1 MKRSRMYSLICFFV
15 LTFVFVMGNDKLS
28 YAKELSEHSL
38 NLVKNGDFNL
48 KEDSQ
53 NKWTGKSAT
62 NWNTP
67 WIPKSV
73 KDKYHIT
80 VTDDGVLRMDSDAEM
95 RAVVGQDITVESN
108 QKYIFSARIKTEAL
122 KSNIGARVRILSYDS
137 NNKQKSNLWYSKNLV
152 GDNDWTTITGE
163 FVSGEDI
170 VKIRLELFYETGT
183 GTAYFDDVSLLKSEN
198 TTSIENEGIKEIEF
212 DNSVTLNINKQ
223 WLLPGNYQYE
233 VKDNS
238 IASVEDGFIVPKK
251 IGTTELMVS
260 APGKKDKVVSL
271 VVEESNN
278 IFDSLL
284 QKWDTM
290 ISGNRYFDSQSNY
303 MNKIF
308 ESNEKDVESYLAK
321 LQNNDKKI
329 WDDLADYTKSANL
342 TKTYRRLEQIAK
354 SVTNPKSK
362 YYNDK
367 EVINIVKR
375 SMKLMEDNYYNEN
388 TESKGNWW
396 DYEIGVPRAINNILT
411 IMNHYFS
418 KEEIVKLLLPIS
430 KMVPDPSKIMVS
442 QNRGKKAVGGNLS
455 DLGKVK
461 VIEGIL
467 LEDNEKLEVAINTVS
482 NVLELVSEGEGFHY
496 DGSYVD
502 HTNIAYTGAY
512 GNVLIDGF
520 SQLLPVIQA
529 SPYKIEQ
536 NKLKILY
543 NWIYEGFL
551 PLIYRGELMD
561 MTRGRSLSRK
571 IQNDHYAAVEVL
583 RGIMRIAEASEQ
595 SEKNKLQGIVKD
607 IVKSDNYYDTFLSLK
622 SFYDVYLFETLL
634 SNNMVGEIERNTYL
648 KLYNDMN
655 KVAYYNKERGFAFGI
670 SMHSDKIQN
679 YEFMNK
685 ENAKGWYTS
694 DGVSYLYNDDLSH
707 FSDDYWATV
716 DPYKLPGI
724 TENNKAREKGLGMT
738 TMKNSFVGSTSLNQK
753 FGTVAMDFS
762 NLDNTMSAKKA
773 WFILGDRVVFLG
785 SGVKDAS
792 GTNGYTVI
800 ENRKIKRSSRNRSMD
815 KEDYKVIVDGKEKTV
830 DSTEI
835 EIQANNIFLKSSN
848 KEMNIGYKF
857 LKTTS
862 LNVKKETRSGTW
874 KDINES
880 QSNESVENTFLT
892 IVQPHDMVRNSYAYV
907 LYPNRNDKEF
917 ESEVNKEDI
926 TVIENSENNQVVYDK
941 SNNIYGVVKYD
952 DSELKLEDNL
962 VLKEKGIYTI
972 QKELN
977 KIKVAFLDPTNSNAH
992 LNELKVN
999 PYVLKQVIEPSAEDR
1014 VRYLIYE
1021 SKVERNENKDL
1032 KNDDKMYIGKD
1043 HKLETNSKESTKK
1056 DTQIEEHNAIISQ
1069 ESKKIEN
1076 DRENQLKKNN
1086 ELEEQTTS
1094 SENGVEM
1101 VNTLSE
1107 RDVNKNLPNTG
1118 TRKIESAVIL
1128 PFIFVIITIF
1138 YQKNVYKTKDVM

>member
-1 MKRSRMYSLICFFV
+1 MKKSKLYILIYC
-15 LTFVFVMGNDKLS
+15 FVMIFILAIVNYKQVFSENIGNQFV
-28 YAKELSEHSL
+28 
-38 NLVKNGDFNL
+38 NLVKNGTF
-48 KEDSQ
+48 KF
-53 NKWTGKSAT
+53 
-62 NWNTP
+62 
-67 WIPKSV
+67 
-73 KDKYHIT
+73 T
-80 VTDDGVLRMDSDAEM
+80 VTNDEFL
-95 RAVVGQDITVESN
+95 I
-108 QKYIFSARIKTEAL
+108 
-122 KSNIGARVRILSYDS
+122 
-137 NNKQKSNLWYSKNLV
+137 KQKEKMNSKYTETKSFQLDKSITLNSNKRWLLNSDY
-152 GDNDWTTITGE
+152 TY
-163 FVSGEDI
+163 
-170 VKIRLELFYETGT
+170 KIRDER
-183 GTAYFDDVSLLKSEN
+183 
-198 TTSIENEGIKEIEF
+198 
-212 DNSVTLNINKQ
+212 
-223 WLLPGNYQYE
+223 
-233 VKDNS
+233 
-238 IASVEDGFIVPKK
+238 IASLEDGFVVPRN
-251 IGTTELMVS
+251 IGKTELVVS
-260 APGKKDKVVSL
+260 SPGRKDKIVTL
-271 VVEESNN
+271 VVEEDNQT
-278 IFDSLL
+278 FLQLL
-284 QKWDTM
+284 QKWNS
-290 ISGNRYFDSQSNY
+290 IILGLEYFNTDNSR

-308 ESNEKDVESYLAK
+308 EQNEIEITTYLEKIQKD
-321 LQNNDKKI
+321 DKKI
-329 WDDLADYTKSANL
+329 WDDLADYSKSANL

-367 EVINIVKR
+367 EVISTVKR

-396 DYEIGVPRAINNILT
+396 DYEIGAPRAINNILT
-411 IMNHYFS
+411 IMNQYFS

-442 QNRGKKAVGGNLS
+442 QNRGKKAFGGNLS

-482 NVLELVSEGEGFHY
+482 NVLEVVSEGEGFHY

-520 SQLLPVIQA
+520 SQLLPIIQT

-543 NWIYEGFL
+543 NWIHEGFL

-571 IQNDHYAAVEVL
+571 SQSAHIAAVEVL
-583 RGIMRIAEASEQ
+583 RGILRIAEVSEP
-595 SEKNKLQGIVKD
+595 SEKNKLQEIVKN
-607 IVKSDNYYDTFLSLK
+607 IIQSDNYYDTFLSLK

-655 KVAYYNKERGFAFGI
+655 KVAYYNKEHGFAFGI

-738 TMKNSFVGSTSLNQK
+738 TMKNSFVGSTSLNKK

-762 NLDNTMSAKKA
+762 NLDNTMSAKKS

-800 ENRKIKRSSRNRSMD
+800 ENRKIKRNSKNCSME

-830 DSTEI
+830 DSNEM
-835 EIQANNIFLKSSN
+835 ELQANNIFLKSSN

-857 LKTTS
+857 LNTTS
-862 LNVKKETRSGTW
+862 LNLKKETRSGTW

-880 QSNESVENTFLT
+880 QSNKSVENTFLK

-907 LYPNRNDKEF
+907 LYPNRDEKEF
-917 ESEVNKEDI
+917 AEEVSREEI
-926 TVIENSENNQVVYDK
+926 TVIENSETNQVIYDK
-941 SNNIYGVVKYD
+941 LNNTYGVVKYD

-962 VLKEKGIYTI
+962 ILKEKGIYTI

-977 KIKVAFLDPTNSNAH
+977 KLKIAFFNPTNIDAQ
-992 LNELKVN
+992 LNELKVSQ
-999 PYVLKQVIEPSAEDR
+999 YALKQVIEPSVEDR
-1014 VRYLIYE
+1014 VRYLTYE
-1021 SKVERNENKDL
+1021 L
-1032 KNDDKMYIGKD
+1032 KIV
-1043 HKLETNSKESTKK
+1043 
-1056 DTQIEEHNAIISQ
+1056 
-1069 ESKKIEN
+1069 
-1076 DRENQLKKNN
+1076 KN
-1086 ELEEQTTS
+1086 
-1094 SENGVEM
+1094 
-1101 VNTLSE
+1101 
-1107 RDVNKNLPNTG
+1107 
-1118 TRKIESAVIL
+1118 
-1128 PFIFVIITIF
+1128 
-1138 YQKNVYKTKDVM
+1138 

>member
-1 MKRSRMYSLICFFV
+1 MKKSKLYILIYC
-15 LTFVFVMGNDKLS
+15 FVMIFILAIVNYKQVFSENIGNQFV
-28 YAKELSEHSL
+28 
-38 NLVKNGDFNL
+38 NLVKNGTF
-48 KEDSQ
+48 KF
-53 NKWTGKSAT
+53 
-62 NWNTP
+62 
-67 WIPKSV
+67 
-73 KDKYHIT
+73 T
-80 VTDDGVLRMDSDAEM
+80 VTNDEFL
-95 RAVVGQDITVESN
+95 I
-108 QKYIFSARIKTEAL
+108 
-122 KSNIGARVRILSYDS
+122 
-137 NNKQKSNLWYSKNLV
+137 KQKEKMNSKYTETKSFQLDKSITLNSNKRWLLNSDY
-152 GDNDWTTITGE
+152 TY
-163 FVSGEDI
+163 
-170 VKIRLELFYETGT
+170 KIRDER
-183 GTAYFDDVSLLKSEN
+183 
-198 TTSIENEGIKEIEF
+198 
-212 DNSVTLNINKQ
+212 
-223 WLLPGNYQYE
+223 
-233 VKDNS
+233 
-238 IASVEDGFIVPKK
+238 IASLEDGFVVPRN
-251 IGTTELMVS
+251 IGKTELVVS
-260 APGKKDKVVSL
+260 SPGRKDKIVTL
-271 VVEESNN
+271 VVEEDNQT
-278 IFDSLL
+278 FLQLL
-284 QKWDTM
+284 QKWNS
-290 ISGNRYFDSQSNY
+290 IILGLEYFNTDNSR

-308 ESNEKDVESYLAK
+308 EQNEIEITTYLEKIQKD
-321 LQNNDKKI
+321 DKKI
-329 WDDLADYTKSANL
+329 WDDLADYSKSANL

-367 EVINIVKR
+367 EVISTVKR

-520 SQLLPVIQA
+520 SQLLPIIQT

-543 NWIYEGFL
+543 NWIHEGFL

-571 IQNDHYAAVEVL
+571 SQSAHIAAVEVL
-583 RGIMRIAEASEQ
+583 RGILRIAEVSEP
-595 SEKNKLQGIVKD
+595 SEKNKLQEIVKN
-607 IVKSDNYYDTFLSLK
+607 IIQSDNYYDTFLSLK

-815 KEDYKVIVDGKEKTV
+815 QEDYKVIVDGKEKIV

-857 LKTTS
+857 LNITS
-862 LNVKKETRSGTW
+862 LNLKKETRIGTW

-880 QSNESVENTFLT
+880 QSNKSVENTFLK

-907 LYPNRNDKEF
+907 LYPNRDEKEF
-917 ESEVNKEDI
+917 AEEVSREEI
-926 TVIENSENNQVVYDK
+926 TVIENSETNQVIYDK
-941 SNNIYGVVKYD
+941 LNNTYGVVKYD

-962 VLKEKGIYTI
+962 ILKEKGIYTI

-977 KIKVAFLDPTNSNAH
+977 KLKIAFFNPTNIDAQ
-992 LNELKVN
+992 LNELKVSQ
-999 PYVLKQVIEPSAEDR
+999 YALKQVIEPSVEDR
-1014 VRYLIYE
+1014 VRYLTYE
-1021 SKVERNENKDL
+1021 L
-1032 KNDDKMYIGKD
+1032 KIV
-1043 HKLETNSKESTKK
+1043 
-1056 DTQIEEHNAIISQ
+1056 
-1069 ESKKIEN
+1069 
-1076 DRENQLKKNN
+1076 KN
-1086 ELEEQTTS
+1086 
-1094 SENGVEM
+1094 
-1101 VNTLSE
+1101 
-1107 RDVNKNLPNTG
+1107 
-1118 TRKIESAVIL
+1118 
-1128 PFIFVIITIF
+1128 
-1138 YQKNVYKTKDVM
+1138 

>member
-1 MKRSRMYSLICFFV
+1 MKKSKVYFLVYCFVMIFLLAIVNYKQVFAESISKQSINLVRNSTFNKEKNDKNNWEGNPLTNWKGSLISKSISHLFPNIRTLVEYDEKNNAESVDIKGIQFEESIT
-15 LTFVFVMGNDKLS
+15 LNSKKRWL
-28 YAKELSEHSL
+28 LNSEY
-38 NLVKNGDFNL
+38 
-48 KEDSQ
+48 
-53 NKWTGKSAT
+53 T
-62 NWNTP
+62 
-67 WIPKSV
+67 
-73 KDKYHIT
+73 Y
-80 VTDDGVLRMDSDAEM
+80 
-95 RAVVGQDITVESN
+95 
-108 QKYIFSARIKTEAL
+108 
-122 KSNIGARVRILSYDS
+122 
-137 NNKQKSNLWYSKNLV
+137 
-152 GDNDWTTITGE
+152 
-163 FVSGEDI
+163 
-170 VKIRLELFYETGT
+170 KIR
-183 GTAYFDDVSLLKSEN
+183 DKV
-198 TTSIENEGIKEIEF
+198 
-212 DNSVTLNINKQ
+212 
-223 WLLPGNYQYE
+223 
-233 VKDNS
+233 
-238 IASVEDGFIVPKK
+238 IASVEDGFITPRRM
-251 IGTTELMVS
+251 GRTELIVS
-260 APGKKDKVVSL
+260 SPGRKDKIVTL
-271 VVEESNN
+271 VVEKDNQT
-278 IFDSLL
+278 FLQLL
-284 QKWDTM
+284 KKWNS
-290 ISGNRYFDSQSNY
+290 IILGLEYFNTDNSR

-308 ESNEKDVESYLAK
+308 EQNEIEITTYLEKIQKD
-321 LQNNDKKI
+321 DKKI
-329 WDDLADYTKSANL
+329 WDDLADYSKSANL

-367 EVINIVKR
+367 EAISTVKR

-396 DYEIGVPRAINNILT
+396 DYEIGAPRAINNILT
-411 IMNHYFS
+411 IMNQYFS
-418 KEEIVKLLLPIS
+418 KEEIVKLLRPIS
-430 KMVPDPSKIMVS
+430 KMVPNPSKIMVS

-482 NVLELVSEGEGFHY
+482 NVLEVVSEGEGFHY

-543 NWIYEGFL
+543 NWIHEGFL

-571 IQNDHYAAVEVL
+571 SQSDHTAAVEVL
-583 RGIMRIAEASEQ
+583 RGILRIAEVSEP
-595 SEKNKLQGIVKD
+595 SEKNKLQEIVKN
-607 IVKSDNYYDTFLSLK
+607 IIQSDNYYDTFLSLK

-634 SNNMVGEIERNTYL
+634 SNNMLGEIERNTYL

-707 FSDDYWATV
+707 FSDNYWATV
-716 DPYKLPGI
+716 DTYKLPGI
-724 TENNKAREKGLGMT
+724 TENNKVREKGIGMT

-762 NLDNTMSAKKA
+762 NLDNTMSAKKS
-773 WFILGDRVVFLG
+773 WFILGDRLVFLG
-785 SGVKDAS
+785 SGVKDVS

-800 ENRKIKRSSRNRSMD
+800 ENRKIKRSSKNCSME

-857 LKTTS
+857 LNTTS
-862 LNVKKETRSGTW
+862 LNLKKETRSGTW

-907 LYPNRNDKEF
+907 LYPNRDEKEF
-917 ESEVNKEDI
+917 AEEVSREEI
-926 TVIENSENNQVVYDK
+926 TVIENSETNQVIYDK
-941 SNNIYGVVKYD
+941 LNNTYGVVKYD

-962 VLKEKGIYTI
+962 ILKEKGIYTI

-977 KIKVAFLDPTNSNAH
+977 KLKIAFFNPTNIDAQ
-992 LNELKVN
+992 LNELKVSQ
-999 PYVLKQVIEPSAEDR
+999 YALKQVIEPSVEDR
-1014 VRYLIYE
+1014 VRYLTYE
-1021 SKVERNENKDL
+1021 L
-1032 KNDDKMYIGKD
+1032 KIV
-1043 HKLETNSKESTKK
+1043 
-1056 DTQIEEHNAIISQ
+1056 
-1069 ESKKIEN
+1069 
-1076 DRENQLKKNN
+1076 KN
-1086 ELEEQTTS
+1086 
-1094 SENGVEM
+1094 
-1101 VNTLSE
+1101 
-1107 RDVNKNLPNTG
+1107 
-1118 TRKIESAVIL
+1118 
-1128 PFIFVIITIF
+1128 
-1138 YQKNVYKTKDVM
+1138 

>member
-1 MKRSRMYSLICFFV
+1 MKKSKVYFLVYCFVMIFLLAIVNYKQVFAESISKQSINLVRNSTFNKEKNDKNNWEGNPLTNWKGSLISKSISHLFPNIRTLVEYDEKNNAESVDIKGIQFEESIT
-15 LTFVFVMGNDKLS
+15 LNSKKRWL
-28 YAKELSEHSL
+28 LNSEY
-38 NLVKNGDFNL
+38 
-48 KEDSQ
+48 
-53 NKWTGKSAT
+53 T
-62 NWNTP
+62 
-67 WIPKSV
+67 
-73 KDKYHIT
+73 Y
-80 VTDDGVLRMDSDAEM
+80 
-95 RAVVGQDITVESN
+95 
-108 QKYIFSARIKTEAL
+108 
-122 KSNIGARVRILSYDS
+122 
-137 NNKQKSNLWYSKNLV
+137 
-152 GDNDWTTITGE
+152 
-163 FVSGEDI
+163 
-170 VKIRLELFYETGT
+170 KIR
-183 GTAYFDDVSLLKSEN
+183 DKV
-198 TTSIENEGIKEIEF
+198 
-212 DNSVTLNINKQ
+212 
-223 WLLPGNYQYE
+223 
-233 VKDNS
+233 
-238 IASVEDGFIVPKK
+238 IASVEDGFITPRRM
-251 IGTTELMVS
+251 GRTELIVS
-260 APGKKDKVVSL
+260 SPGRKDKIVTL
-271 VVEESNN
+271 VVEKDNQT
-278 IFDSLL
+278 FLQLL
-284 QKWDTM
+284 KKWNS
-290 ISGNRYFDSQSNY
+290 IILGLEYFNTDNSR

-308 ESNEKDVESYLAK
+308 EQNEIEITTYLEKIQKD
-321 LQNNDKKI
+321 DKKI
-329 WDDLADYTKSANL
+329 WDDLADYSKSANL

-367 EVINIVKR
+367 EAISTVKR

-396 DYEIGVPRAINNILT
+396 DYEIGAPRAINNILT
-411 IMNHYFS
+411 IMNQYFS
-418 KEEIVKLLLPIS
+418 KEEIVKLLRPIS
-430 KMVPDPSKIMVS
+430 KMVPNPSKIMVS

-482 NVLELVSEGEGFHY
+482 NVLEVVSEGEGFHY

-543 NWIYEGFL
+543 NWIHEGFL

-571 IQNDHYAAVEVL
+571 SQSDHTAAVEVL
-583 RGIMRIAEASEQ
+583 RGILRIAEVSEP
-595 SEKNKLQGIVKD
+595 SEKNKLQEIVKN
-607 IVKSDNYYDTFLSLK
+607 IIQSDNYYDTFLSLK

-634 SNNMVGEIERNTYL
+634 SNNMLGEIERNTYL

-707 FSDDYWATV
+707 FSDNYWATV
-716 DPYKLPGI
+716 DTYKLPGI
-724 TENNKAREKGLGMT
+724 TENNKVREKGIGMT

-762 NLDNTMSAKKA
+762 NLDNTMSAKKS
-773 WFILGDRVVFLG
+773 WFILGDRLVFLG
-785 SGVKDAS
+785 SGVKDVS

-800 ENRKIKRSSRNRSMD
+800 ENRKIKRSSKNCSME

-830 DSTEI
+830 DSNEM
-835 EIQANNIFLKSSN
+835 ELQVNNIFLKSSN

-857 LKTTS
+857 LNTTS
-862 LNVKKETRSGTW
+862 LNLKKETRSGTW

-907 LYPNRNDKEF
+907 LYPNRDEKEF
-917 ESEVNKEDI
+917 AEEVSREEI
-926 TVIENSENNQVVYDK
+926 TVIENSETNQVIYDK
-941 SNNIYGVVKYD
+941 LNNTYGVVKYD

-962 VLKEKGIYTI
+962 ILKEKGIYTI

-977 KIKVAFLDPTNSNAH
+977 KLKIAFFNPTNIDAQ
-992 LNELKVN
+992 LNELKVSQ
-999 PYVLKQVIEPSAEDR
+999 YALKQVIEPSVEDR
-1014 VRYLIYE
+1014 VRYLTYE
-1021 SKVERNENKDL
+1021 L
-1032 KNDDKMYIGKD
+1032 KIV
-1043 HKLETNSKESTKK
+1043 
-1056 DTQIEEHNAIISQ
+1056 
-1069 ESKKIEN
+1069 
-1076 DRENQLKKNN
+1076 KN
-1086 ELEEQTTS
+1086 
-1094 SENGVEM
+1094 
-1101 VNTLSE
+1101 
-1107 RDVNKNLPNTG
+1107 
-1118 TRKIESAVIL
+1118 
-1128 PFIFVIITIF
+1128 
-1138 YQKNVYKTKDVM
+1138 

>member
-1 MKRSRMYSLICFFV
+1 MKKSKLYILIYC
-15 LTFVFVMGNDKLS
+15 FVMIFILAIVNYKQVFSENIGNQFV
-28 YAKELSEHSL
+28 
-38 NLVKNGDFNL
+38 NLVKNSTF
-48 KEDSQ
+48 KF
-53 NKWTGKSAT
+53 
-62 NWNTP
+62 
-67 WIPKSV
+67 
-73 KDKYHIT
+73 T
-80 VTDDGVLRMDSDAEM
+80 VTNDEFL
-95 RAVVGQDITVESN
+95 I
-108 QKYIFSARIKTEAL
+108 
-122 KSNIGARVRILSYDS
+122 
-137 NNKQKSNLWYSKNLV
+137 KQKEKMNSKYTETKSFQLDKSITLNSNKRWLLNSDY
-152 GDNDWTTITGE
+152 TY
-163 FVSGEDI
+163 
-170 VKIRLELFYETGT
+170 KIRDER
-183 GTAYFDDVSLLKSEN
+183 
-198 TTSIENEGIKEIEF
+198 
-212 DNSVTLNINKQ
+212 
-223 WLLPGNYQYE
+223 
-233 VKDNS
+233 
-238 IASVEDGFIVPKK
+238 IASLEDGFVVPRN
-251 IGTTELMVS
+251 IGKTEL
-260 APGKKDKVVSL
+260 VVSSPGRKNKIVTL
-271 VVEESNN
+271 VVEEDNQT
-278 IFDSLL
+278 FLQLL
-284 QKWDTM
+284 QKWNS
-290 ISGNRYFDSQSNY
+290 IILGLEYFNTDNSR

-308 ESNEKDVESYLAK
+308 EQNEIEITTYLEKIQKD
-321 LQNNDKKI
+321 DKKI
-329 WDDLADYTKSANL
+329 WDDLADYSKSANL

-367 EVINIVKR
+367 EVISTVKR

-396 DYEIGVPRAINNILT
+396 DYEIGAPRAINNILT
-411 IMNHYFS
+411 IMNQYFS

-442 QNRGKKAVGGNLS
+442 QNRGKKAFGGNLS

-482 NVLELVSEGEGFHY
+482 NVLEVVSEGEGFHY

-520 SQLLPVIQA
+520 SQLLPIIQT

-543 NWIYEGFL
+543 NWIHEGFL

-571 IQNDHYAAVEVL
+571 SQSAHIAAVEVL
-583 RGIMRIAEASEQ
+583 RGILRIAEVCEP
-595 SEKNKLQGIVKD
+595 SEKNKLQEIVKN
-607 IVKSDNYYDTFLSLK
+607 IIQSDNYYDTFLSLK

-655 KVAYYNKERGFAFGI
+655 KVAYYNKEHGFAFGI

-738 TMKNSFVGSTSLNQK
+738 TMKNSFVGSTSLNKK

-762 NLDNTMSAKKA
+762 NLDNTMSAKKS

-800 ENRKIKRSSRNRSMD
+800 ENRKIKRNSKNCSME

-830 DSTEI
+830 DSNEM
-835 EIQANNIFLKSSN
+835 ELQANNIFLKSSN

-857 LKTTS
+857 LNTTS
-862 LNVKKETRSGTW
+862 LNLKKETRSGTW

-880 QSNESVENTFLT
+880 QSNKSVENTFLK

-907 LYPNRNDKEF
+907 LYPNRDEKEF
-917 ESEVNKEDI
+917 AEEVSREEI
-926 TVIENSENNQVVYDK
+926 TVIENSETNQVIYDK
-941 SNNIYGVVKYD
+941 LNNTYGVVKYD

-962 VLKEKGIYTI
+962 ILKEKGIYTI

-977 KIKVAFLDPTNSNAH
+977 KLKIAFFNPTNIDAQ
-992 LNELKVN
+992 LNELKVSQ
-999 PYVLKQVIEPSAEDR
+999 YALKQVIEPSVEDR
-1014 VRYLIYE
+1014 VRYLTYE
-1021 SKVERNENKDL
+1021 L
-1032 KNDDKMYIGKD
+1032 KIV
-1043 HKLETNSKESTKK
+1043 
-1056 DTQIEEHNAIISQ
+1056 
-1069 ESKKIEN
+1069 
-1076 DRENQLKKNN
+1076 KN
-1086 ELEEQTTS
+1086 
-1094 SENGVEM
+1094 
-1101 VNTLSE
+1101 
-1107 RDVNKNLPNTG
+1107 
-1118 TRKIESAVIL
+1118 
-1128 PFIFVIITIF
+1128 
-1138 YQKNVYKTKDVM
+1138 

>member
-1 MKRSRMYSLICFFV
+1 MKKSKLYILIYC
-15 LTFVFVMGNDKLS
+15 FVMIFILAIVNYKQVFSENIGNQFV
-28 YAKELSEHSL
+28 
-38 NLVKNGDFNL
+38 NLVKNGTF
-48 KEDSQ
+48 KF
-53 NKWTGKSAT
+53 
-62 NWNTP
+62 
-67 WIPKSV
+67 
-73 KDKYHIT
+73 T
-80 VTDDGVLRMDSDAEM
+80 VTNDEFL
-95 RAVVGQDITVESN
+95 I
-108 QKYIFSARIKTEAL
+108 
-122 KSNIGARVRILSYDS
+122 
-137 NNKQKSNLWYSKNLV
+137 KQKEKMNSKYTETKSFQLDKSITLNSNKRWLLNSDY
-152 GDNDWTTITGE
+152 TY
-163 FVSGEDI
+163 
-170 VKIRLELFYETGT
+170 KIRDER
-183 GTAYFDDVSLLKSEN
+183 
-198 TTSIENEGIKEIEF
+198 
-212 DNSVTLNINKQ
+212 
-223 WLLPGNYQYE
+223 
-233 VKDNS
+233 
-238 IASVEDGFIVPKK
+238 IASLEDGFVVPRN
-251 IGTTELMVS
+251 IGKTELVVS
-260 APGKKDKVVSL
+260 SPGRKDKIVTL
-271 VVEESNN
+271 VVEEDNQT
-278 IFDSLL
+278 FLQLL
-284 QKWDTM
+284 QKWNS
-290 ISGNRYFDSQSNY
+290 IILGLEYFNTDNSR

-308 ESNEKDVESYLAK
+308 EQNEIEITTYLEKIQKD
-321 LQNNDKKI
+321 DKKI
-329 WDDLADYTKSANL
+329 WDDLADYSKSANL

-367 EVINIVKR
+367 EAISTVKR

-396 DYEIGVPRAINNILT
+396 DYEIGAPRAINNILT
-411 IMNHYFS
+411 IMNQYFS

-442 QNRGKKAVGGNLS
+442 QNRGKKAFGGNLS

-482 NVLELVSEGEGFHY
+482 NVLEVVSEGEGFHY

-520 SQLLPVIQA
+520 SQLLPIIQT

-543 NWIYEGFL
+543 NWIHEGFL

-571 IQNDHYAAVEVL
+571 SQSAHIAAVEVL
-583 RGIMRIAEASEQ
+583 RGILRIAEVSEP
-595 SEKNKLQGIVKD
+595 SEKNKLQEIVKN
-607 IVKSDNYYDTFLSLK
+607 IIQSDNYYDTFLSLK

-655 KVAYYNKERGFAFGI
+655 KVAYYNKEHGFAFGI

-738 TMKNSFVGSTSLNQK
+738 TMKNSFVGSTSLNKK

-762 NLDNTMSAKKA
+762 NLDNTMSAKKS

-800 ENRKIKRSSRNRSMD
+800 ENRKIKRNSKNCSME

-830 DSTEI
+830 DSNEM
-835 EIQANNIFLKSSN
+835 ELQANNIFLKSSN

-857 LKTTS
+857 LNTTS
-862 LNVKKETRSGTW
+862 LNLKKETRSGTW

-907 LYPNRNDKEF
+907 LYPNRDEKEF
-917 ESEVNKEDI
+917 AEEVSREEI
-926 TVIENSENNQVVYDK
+926 TVIENSETNQVIYDK
-941 SNNIYGVVKYD
+941 LNNTYGVVKYD

-962 VLKEKGIYTI
+962 ILKEKGIYTI

-977 KIKVAFLDPTNSNAH
+977 KLKIAFFNPTNIDAQ
-992 LNELKVN
+992 LNELKVSQ
-999 PYVLKQVIEPSAEDR
+999 YALKQVIEPSVEDR
-1014 VRYLIYE
+1014 VRYLTYE
-1021 SKVERNENKDL
+1021 L
-1032 KNDDKMYIGKD
+1032 KIV
-1043 HKLETNSKESTKK
+1043 
-1056 DTQIEEHNAIISQ
+1056 
-1069 ESKKIEN
+1069 
-1076 DRENQLKKNN
+1076 KN
-1086 ELEEQTTS
+1086 
-1094 SENGVEM
+1094 
-1101 VNTLSE
+1101 
-1107 RDVNKNLPNTG
+1107 
-1118 TRKIESAVIL
+1118 
-1128 PFIFVIITIF
+1128 
-1138 YQKNVYKTKDVM
+1138 

>member
-1 MKRSRMYSLICFFV
+1 MKKSKVYFLVYCFVMIFLLAIVNYKQVFAESISKQSINLVRNSTFNKEKNDKNNWEGNPLTNWKDSLISKSISHLFPNIRTLVEYDEKNNAESIDIKGIQFEESIT
-15 LTFVFVMGNDKLS
+15 LNSKKRWL
-28 YAKELSEHSL
+28 LNSEY
-38 NLVKNGDFNL
+38 
-48 KEDSQ
+48 
-53 NKWTGKSAT
+53 T
-62 NWNTP
+62 
-67 WIPKSV
+67 
-73 KDKYHIT
+73 Y
-80 VTDDGVLRMDSDAEM
+80 
-95 RAVVGQDITVESN
+95 
-108 QKYIFSARIKTEAL
+108 
-122 KSNIGARVRILSYDS
+122 
-137 NNKQKSNLWYSKNLV
+137 
-152 GDNDWTTITGE
+152 
-163 FVSGEDI
+163 
-170 VKIRLELFYETGT
+170 KIR
-183 GTAYFDDVSLLKSEN
+183 DKV
-198 TTSIENEGIKEIEF
+198 
-212 DNSVTLNINKQ
+212 
-223 WLLPGNYQYE
+223 
-233 VKDNS
+233 
-238 IASVEDGFIVPKK
+238 IASVEDGFITPRRM
-251 IGTTELMVS
+251 GRTELIVS
-260 APGKKDKVVSL
+260 SPGRKDKIVTL
-271 VVEESNN
+271 VVEKDNQTFLQLLKKWNSIILGLDYFN
-278 IFDSLL
+278 IENS
-284 QKWDTM
+284 
-290 ISGNRYFDSQSNY
+290 R
-303 MNKIF
+303 MNKIY
-308 ESNEKDVESYLAK
+308 EQNEKEVTKFLEKIQKD
-321 LQNNDKKI
+321 DKKI
-329 WDDLADYTKSANL
+329 WDDLADYSKSANL

-396 DYEIGVPRAINNILT
+396 DYEIGTPRAINNILT
-411 IMNHYFS
+411 IMNQYFS
-418 KEEIVKLLLPIS
+418 KEEIVKLLRPIS

-467 LEDNEKLEVAINTVS
+467 LEDNEKLEVAINNVS
-482 NVLELVSEGEGFHY
+482 NVLEVVSEGEGFHY

-907 LYPNRNDKEF
+907 LYPNRDEKEF
-917 ESEVNKEDI
+917 AEEVSREEI
-926 TVIENSENNQVVYDK
+926 TVIENSETNQVIYDK
-941 SNNIYGVVKYD
+941 LNNTYGVVKYD

-962 VLKEKGIYTI
+962 ILKEKGIYTI

-977 KIKVAFLDPTNSNAH
+977 KLKIAFFNPTNIDAQ
-992 LNELKVN
+992 LNELKVSQ
-999 PYVLKQVIEPSAEDR
+999 YALKQVIEPSVEDR
-1014 VRYLIYE
+1014 VRYLTYE
-1021 SKVERNENKDL
+1021 L
-1032 KNDDKMYIGKD
+1032 KIV
-1043 HKLETNSKESTKK
+1043 
-1056 DTQIEEHNAIISQ
+1056 
-1069 ESKKIEN
+1069 
-1076 DRENQLKKNN
+1076 KN
-1086 ELEEQTTS
+1086 
-1094 SENGVEM
+1094 
-1101 VNTLSE
+1101 
-1107 RDVNKNLPNTG
+1107 
-1118 TRKIESAVIL
+1118 
-1128 PFIFVIITIF
+1128 
-1138 YQKNVYKTKDVM
+1138 

>member
-15 LTFVFVMGNDKLS
+15 LAFVFVMGNEKLS
-28 YAKELSEHSL
+28 YAEELSGHSV

-48 KEDSQ
+48 KENNQ

-62 NWNTP
+62 NWNAP
-67 WIPKSV
+67 WIPKSI
-73 KDKYHIT
+73 KEKYHIT
-80 VTDDGVLRMDSDAEM
+80 VTDDGILKMDSDAEM

-108 QKYIFSARIKTEAL
+108 QKYILSVRIKTESL
-122 KSNIGARVRILSYDS
+122 KSNIGARVRILSYDI
-137 NNKQKSNLWYSKNLV
+137 NNKQQSSLWYSKNLI
-152 GDNDWTTITGE
+152 GDNDWTTITEE

-183 GTAYFDDVSLLKSEN
+183 GTAYFDDVSFFKSEK
-198 TTSIENEGIKEIEF
+198 TTSIESEGIKEIEF
-212 DNSVTLNINKQ
+212 DNSVTLSMNKR
-223 WLLPGNYQYE
+223 WLLPVNYKYE

-238 IASVEDGFIVPKK
+238 IASVENGFIVPKK
-251 IGTTELMVS
+251 IGTTELIVR
-260 APGKKDKVVSL
+260 APEKKDKVVSL
-271 VVEESNN
+271 VVGESNK

-290 ISGNRYFDSQSNY
+290 ISGNKYFDSQSSY

-321 LQNNDKKI
+321 IQNNDKKI
-329 WDDLADYTKSANL
+329 WDDLADYSKSANL

-367 EVINIVKR
+367 EVISIVKR

-418 KEEIVKLLLPIS
+418 KEEIVNLLNPIS

-467 LEDNEKLEVAINTVS
+467 LEDKEKLEVAINTVS
-482 NVLELVSEGEGFHY
+482 NVLEVVSEGEGFHY

-543 NWIYEGFL
+543 NWIHEGFL

-571 IQNDHYAAVEVL
+571 VQNDHYAAVEVL
-583 RGIMRIAEASEQ
+583 RGILRIAEASEQ
-595 SEKNKLQGIVKD
+595 SEKDKLQGIVKD

-622 SFYDVYLFETLL
+622 SFYDVYLFENLL
-634 SNNMVGEIERNTYL
+634 SNNMVGEIARNTYL

-655 KVAYYNKERGFAFGI
+655 KIAYYNKERGFAFGI
-670 SMHSDKIQN
+670 SMYSDKIQN

-724 TENNKAREKGLGMT
+724 TENNKAREKGAGMT
-738 TMKNSFVGSTSLNQK
+738 TMKNSFVGSTSLNQQ

-762 NLDNTMSAKKA
+762 NLDNTMSAKKS

-785 SGVKDAS
+785 AGVKDTS

-800 ENRKIKRSSRNRSMD
+800 ENRKIKRSSRNRSMAQ
-815 KEDYKVIVDGKEKTV
+815 EDYKVIVDGKEETV
-830 DSTEI
+830 DSNEK
-835 EIQANNIFLKSSN
+835 ELQANNIFLKSSN
-848 KEMNIGYKF
+848 TEMNIGYKF
-857 LKTTS
+857 LNTTS
-862 LNVKKETRSGTW
+862 LNVKKETRSGAW

-907 LYPNRNDKEF
+907 LYPNRSDKEF
-917 ESEVNKEDI
+917 AAEVNKEDI

-941 SNNIYGVVKYD
+941 SNHIYGVVKYD
-952 DSELKLEDNL
+952 DSVLKLEENL

-977 KIKVAFLDPTNSNAH
+977 KIKLAFFNPTNSNAQ

-999 PYVLKQVIEPSAEDR
+999 RYVLKQVIEPSVEDR

-1021 SKVERNENKDL
+1021 SKAERTENKEL
-1032 KNDDKMYIGKD
+1032 KNDDKMNLEKD
-1043 HKLETNSKESTKK
+1043 NKLDSNRKGTTKK
-1056 DTQIEEHNAIISQ
+1056 DTQLDKNNTIISQ

-1076 DRENQLKKNN
+1076 AIENQLKKNN

-1094 SENGVEM
+1094 SGNSEETVNALRNRDENK
-1101 VNTLSE
+1101 
-1107 RDVNKNLPNTG
+1107 DLPNTG
-1118 TRKIESAVIL
+1118 TRKIELAVIL
-1128 PFIFVIITIF
+1128 PLIFMIITIF
-1138 YQKNVYKTKDVM
+1138 LSKKRLQN

>member
-1 MKRSRMYSLICFFV
+1 MKKSKLYILIYC
-15 LTFVFVMGNDKLS
+15 FVMIFILAIVNYKQVFSENIGNQFV
-28 YAKELSEHSL
+28 
-38 NLVKNGDFNL
+38 NLVKNGTF
-48 KEDSQ
+48 KF
-53 NKWTGKSAT
+53 
-62 NWNTP
+62 
-67 WIPKSV
+67 
-73 KDKYHIT
+73 T
-80 VTDDGVLRMDSDAEM
+80 VTNDEFL
-95 RAVVGQDITVESN
+95 I
-108 QKYIFSARIKTEAL
+108 
-122 KSNIGARVRILSYDS
+122 
-137 NNKQKSNLWYSKNLV
+137 KQKEKMNSKYTETKSFQLDKSITLNSNKRWLLNSDY
-152 GDNDWTTITGE
+152 TY
-163 FVSGEDI
+163 
-170 VKIRLELFYETGT
+170 KIRDER
-183 GTAYFDDVSLLKSEN
+183 
-198 TTSIENEGIKEIEF
+198 
-212 DNSVTLNINKQ
+212 
-223 WLLPGNYQYE
+223 
-233 VKDNS
+233 
-238 IASVEDGFIVPKK
+238 IASLEDGFVVPRN
-251 IGTTELMVS
+251 IGKTELVVS
-260 APGKKDKVVSL
+260 SPGRKDKIVTL
-271 VVEESNN
+271 VVEEDNQT
-278 IFDSLL
+278 FLQLL
-284 QKWDTM
+284 QKWNS
-290 ISGNRYFDSQSNY
+290 IILGLEYFNTDNSR

-308 ESNEKDVESYLAK
+308 EQNEIEITTYLEKIQKD
-321 LQNNDKKI
+321 DKKI
-329 WDDLADYTKSANL
+329 WDDLADYSKSANL

-367 EVINIVKR
+367 EVISTVKR

-396 DYEIGVPRAINNILT
+396 DYEIGAPRAINNILT
-411 IMNHYFS
+411 IMNQYFS

-442 QNRGKKAVGGNLS
+442 QNRGKKAFGGNLS

-482 NVLELVSEGEGFHY
+482 NVLEVVSEGEGFHY

-520 SQLLPVIQA
+520 SQLLPIIQT

-543 NWIYEGFL
+543 NWIHEGFL

-571 IQNDHYAAVEVL
+571 SQSAHIAAVEVL
-583 RGIMRIAEASEQ
+583 RGILRIAEVSEP
-595 SEKNKLQGIVKD
+595 SEKNKLQEIVKN
-607 IVKSDNYYDTFLSLK
+607 IIQSDNYYDTFLSLK

-655 KVAYYNKERGFAFGI
+655 KVAYYNKEHGFAFGI

-738 TMKNSFVGSTSLNQK
+738 TMKNSFVGSTSLNKK

-762 NLDNTMSAKKA
+762 NLDNTMSAKKS

-800 ENRKIKRSSRNRSMD
+800 ENRKIKRNSKNCSME

-830 DSTEI
+830 DSNEM
-835 EIQANNIFLKSSN
+835 ELQANNIFLKSSN

-857 LKTTS
+857 LNTTS
-862 LNVKKETRSGTW
+862 LNLKKETRSGTW

-880 QSNESVENTFLT
+880 QSNKSVENTFLK

-907 LYPNRNDKEF
+907 LYPNRDEKEF
-917 ESEVNKEDI
+917 AEEVCREEI
-926 TVIENSENNQVVYDK
+926 TVIENSETNQVIYDK
-941 SNNIYGVVKYD
+941 LNNTYGVVKYD

-962 VLKEKGIYTI
+962 ILKEKGIYTI

-977 KIKVAFLDPTNSNAH
+977 KLKIAFFNPTNIDAQ
-992 LNELKVN
+992 LNELKVSQ
-999 PYVLKQVIEPSAEDR
+999 YALKQVIEPSVEDR
-1014 VRYLIYE
+1014 VRYLTYE
-1021 SKVERNENKDL
+1021 L
-1032 KNDDKMYIGKD
+1032 KIV
-1043 HKLETNSKESTKK
+1043 
-1056 DTQIEEHNAIISQ
+1056 
-1069 ESKKIEN
+1069 
-1076 DRENQLKKNN
+1076 KN
-1086 ELEEQTTS
+1086 
-1094 SENGVEM
+1094 
-1101 VNTLSE
+1101 
-1107 RDVNKNLPNTG
+1107 
-1118 TRKIESAVIL
+1118 
-1128 PFIFVIITIF
+1128 
-1138 YQKNVYKTKDVM
+1138 

>member
-1 MKRSRMYSLICFFV
+1 MKKSKLYILIYC
-15 LTFVFVMGNDKLS
+15 FVMIFILAIVNYKQVFSENIGNQFV
-28 YAKELSEHSL
+28 
-38 NLVKNGDFNL
+38 NLVKNGTF
-48 KEDSQ
+48 KF
-53 NKWTGKSAT
+53 
-62 NWNTP
+62 
-67 WIPKSV
+67 
-73 KDKYHIT
+73 T
-80 VTDDGVLRMDSDAEM
+80 VTNDEFL
-95 RAVVGQDITVESN
+95 I
-108 QKYIFSARIKTEAL
+108 
-122 KSNIGARVRILSYDS
+122 
-137 NNKQKSNLWYSKNLV
+137 KQKEKMNSKYTETKSFQLDKSITLNSNKRWLLNSDY
-152 GDNDWTTITGE
+152 TY
-163 FVSGEDI
+163 
-170 VKIRLELFYETGT
+170 KIRDER
-183 GTAYFDDVSLLKSEN
+183 
-198 TTSIENEGIKEIEF
+198 
-212 DNSVTLNINKQ
+212 
-223 WLLPGNYQYE
+223 
-233 VKDNS
+233 
-238 IASVEDGFIVPKK
+238 IASLEDGFVVPRN
-251 IGTTELMVS
+251 IGKTELVVS
-260 APGKKDKVVSL
+260 SPGRKDKIVTL
-271 VVEESNN
+271 VVEEDNQT
-278 IFDSLL
+278 FLQLL
-284 QKWDTM
+284 QKWNS
-290 ISGNRYFDSQSNY
+290 IILGLEYFNTDNSR

-308 ESNEKDVESYLAK
+308 EQNEIEITTYLEKIQKD
-321 LQNNDKKI
+321 DKKI
-329 WDDLADYTKSANL
+329 WDDLADYSKSANL

-367 EVINIVKR
+367 EVISTVKR

-396 DYEIGVPRAINNILT
+396 DYEIGAPRAINNILT
-411 IMNHYFS
+411 IMNQYFS

-442 QNRGKKAVGGNLS
+442 QNRGKKAFGGNLS

-467 LEDNEKLEVAINTVS
+467 LEDNEKLEVAIDTVS
-482 NVLELVSEGEGFHY
+482 NVLEVVSEGEGFHY

-520 SQLLPVIQA
+520 SQLLPIIQT

-543 NWIYEGFL
+543 NWIHEGFL

-571 IQNDHYAAVEVL
+571 SQSAHIAAVEVL

-815 KEDYKVIVDGKEKTV
+815 QEDYKVIVDGKEKTV

-857 LKTTS
+857 LNTTS

-880 QSNESVENTFLT
+880 QSNKSVENTFLK

-907 LYPNRNDKEF
+907 LYPNRDEKEF
-917 ESEVNKEDI
+917 AEEVSREEI
-926 TVIENSENNQVVYDK
+926 TVIENSETNQVIYDK
-941 SNNIYGVVKYD
+941 LNNTYGVVKYD

-962 VLKEKGIYTI
+962 ILKEKGIYTI

-977 KIKVAFLDPTNSNAH
+977 KLKIAFFNPTNIDAQ
-992 LNELKVN
+992 LNELKVSQ
-999 PYVLKQVIEPSAEDR
+999 YALKQVIEPSVEDR
-1014 VRYLIYE
+1014 VRYLTYE
-1021 SKVERNENKDL
+1021 L
-1032 KNDDKMYIGKD
+1032 KIV
-1043 HKLETNSKESTKK
+1043 
-1056 DTQIEEHNAIISQ
+1056 
-1069 ESKKIEN
+1069 
-1076 DRENQLKKNN
+1076 KN
-1086 ELEEQTTS
+1086 
-1094 SENGVEM
+1094 
-1101 VNTLSE
+1101 
-1107 RDVNKNLPNTG
+1107 
-1118 TRKIESAVIL
+1118 
-1128 PFIFVIITIF
+1128 
-1138 YQKNVYKTKDVM
+1138 

>member
-1 MKRSRMYSLICFFV
+1 MKKSKLYILIYC
-15 LTFVFVMGNDKLS
+15 FVMIFILAIVNYKQVFSENIGNQFV
-28 YAKELSEHSL
+28 
-38 NLVKNGDFNL
+38 NLVKNGTF
-48 KEDSQ
+48 KF
-53 NKWTGKSAT
+53 
-62 NWNTP
+62 
-67 WIPKSV
+67 
-73 KDKYHIT
+73 T
-80 VTDDGVLRMDSDAEM
+80 VTNDEFLIYQKEKMNSKYTETKSFQLDKSITLNSNKRWLLNSDY
-95 RAVVGQDITVESN
+95 T
-108 QKYIFSARIKTEAL
+108 Y
-122 KSNIGARVRILSYDS
+122 
-137 NNKQKSNLWYSKNLV
+137 
-152 GDNDWTTITGE
+152 
-163 FVSGEDI
+163 
-170 VKIRLELFYETGT
+170 KIRDER
-183 GTAYFDDVSLLKSEN
+183 
-198 TTSIENEGIKEIEF
+198 
-212 DNSVTLNINKQ
+212 
-223 WLLPGNYQYE
+223 
-233 VKDNS
+233 
-238 IASVEDGFIVPKK
+238 IASLEDGFVVPRN
-251 IGTTELMVS
+251 IGKTELVVS
-260 APGKKDKVVSL
+260 SPGRKDKIVTL
-271 VVEESNN
+271 VVEEDNQT
-278 IFDSLL
+278 FLQLL
-284 QKWDTM
+284 QKWNS
-290 ISGNRYFDSQSNY
+290 IILGLEYFNTDNSR

-308 ESNEKDVESYLAK
+308 EQNEIEITTYLEKIQKD
-321 LQNNDKKI
+321 DKKI
-329 WDDLADYTKSANL
+329 WDDLADYSKSANL

-367 EVINIVKR
+367 EVISTVKR

-396 DYEIGVPRAINNILT
+396 DYEIGAPRAINNILT
-411 IMNHYFS
+411 IMNQYFS

-442 QNRGKKAVGGNLS
+442 QNRGKKAFGGNLS

-482 NVLELVSEGEGFHY
+482 NVLEVVSEGEGFHY

-520 SQLLPVIQA
+520 SQLLPIIQT

-543 NWIYEGFL
+543 NWIHEGFL

-571 IQNDHYAAVEVL
+571 SQSAHIAAVEVL
-583 RGIMRIAEASEQ
+583 RGILRIAEVSEP
-595 SEKNKLQGIVKD
+595 SEKNKLQEIVKN
-607 IVKSDNYYDTFLSLK
+607 IIQSDNYYDTFLSLK

-634 SNNMVGEIERNTYL
+634 SSNMVGEIERNTYL

-655 KVAYYNKERGFAFGI
+655 KVAYYNKEHGFAFGI

-738 TMKNSFVGSTSLNQK
+738 TMKNSFVGSTSLNKK

-762 NLDNTMSAKKA
+762 NLDNTMSAKKS

-800 ENRKIKRSSRNRSMD
+800 ENRKIKRNSKNCSME

-830 DSTEI
+830 DSNEM
-835 EIQANNIFLKSSN
+835 ELQANNIFLKSSN

-857 LKTTS
+857 LNTTS
-862 LNVKKETRSGTW
+862 LNLKKETRSGTW

-880 QSNESVENTFLT
+880 QSNKSVENTFLT

-962 VLKEKGIYTI
+962 ILKEKGIYTI

-977 KIKVAFLDPTNSNAH
+977 KLKIAFFNPTNIDAQ
-992 LNELKVN
+992 LNELKVSQ
-999 PYVLKQVIEPSAEDR
+999 YALKQVIEPSVEDR
-1014 VRYLIYE
+1014 VRYLTYE
-1021 SKVERNENKDL
+1021 L
-1032 KNDDKMYIGKD
+1032 KIV
-1043 HKLETNSKESTKK
+1043 
-1056 DTQIEEHNAIISQ
+1056 
-1069 ESKKIEN
+1069 
-1076 DRENQLKKNN
+1076 KN
-1086 ELEEQTTS
+1086 
-1094 SENGVEM
+1094 
-1101 VNTLSE
+1101 
-1107 RDVNKNLPNTG
+1107 
-1118 TRKIESAVIL
+1118 
-1128 PFIFVIITIF
+1128 
-1138 YQKNVYKTKDVM
+1138 

>member
-1 MKRSRMYSLICFFV
+1 MKKSKLYILIYC
-15 LTFVFVMGNDKLS
+15 FVMIFILAIVNYKQVFSENIGNQFV
-28 YAKELSEHSL
+28 
-38 NLVKNGDFNL
+38 NLVKNGTF
-48 KEDSQ
+48 KF
-53 NKWTGKSAT
+53 
-62 NWNTP
+62 
-67 WIPKSV
+67 
-73 KDKYHIT
+73 T
-80 VTDDGVLRMDSDAEM
+80 VTNDEFL
-95 RAVVGQDITVESN
+95 I
-108 QKYIFSARIKTEAL
+108 
-122 KSNIGARVRILSYDS
+122 
-137 NNKQKSNLWYSKNLV
+137 KQKEKMNSKYTETKSFQLDKSITLNSNKRWLLNSDY
-152 GDNDWTTITGE
+152 TY
-163 FVSGEDI
+163 
-170 VKIRLELFYETGT
+170 KIRDER
-183 GTAYFDDVSLLKSEN
+183 
-198 TTSIENEGIKEIEF
+198 
-212 DNSVTLNINKQ
+212 
-223 WLLPGNYQYE
+223 
-233 VKDNS
+233 
-238 IASVEDGFIVPKK
+238 IASLEDGFVVPRN
-251 IGTTELMVS
+251 IGKTELVVS
-260 APGKKDKVVSL
+260 SPGRKDKIVTL
-271 VVEESNN
+271 VVEEDNQT
-278 IFDSLL
+278 FLQLL
-284 QKWDTM
+284 QKWNS
-290 ISGNRYFDSQSNY
+290 IILGLEYFNTDNSR

-308 ESNEKDVESYLAK
+308 EQNEIEITTYLEKIQKD
-321 LQNNDKKI
+321 DKKI
-329 WDDLADYTKSANL
+329 WDDLADYSKSANL

-354 SVTNPKSK
+354 SVINPKSK

-367 EVINIVKR
+367 EVISTVKR

-396 DYEIGVPRAINNILT
+396 DYEIGAPRAINNILT
-411 IMNHYFS
+411 IMNQYFS

-442 QNRGKKAVGGNLS
+442 QNRGKKAFGGNLS

-482 NVLELVSEGEGFHY
+482 NVLEVVSEGEGFHY

-520 SQLLPVIQA
+520 SQLLPIIQT
-529 SPYKIEQ
+529 SPYKTEQ

-543 NWIYEGFL
+543 NWIHEGFL

-571 IQNDHYAAVEVL
+571 SQSAHIAAVEVL
-583 RGIMRIAEASEQ
+583 RGILRIAEVSEP
-595 SEKNKLQGIVKD
+595 SEKNKLQEIVKN
-607 IVKSDNYYDTFLSLK
+607 IIQSDNYYDTFLSLK

-655 KVAYYNKERGFAFGI
+655 KVAYYNKEHGFAFGI

-738 TMKNSFVGSTSLNQK
+738 TMKNSFVGSTSLNKK

-762 NLDNTMSAKKA
+762 NLDNTMSAKKS

-800 ENRKIKRSSRNRSMD
+800 ENRKIKRNSKNCSME

-830 DSTEI
+830 DSNEM
-835 EIQANNIFLKSSN
+835 ELQANNIFLKSSN

-857 LKTTS
+857 LNTTS
-862 LNVKKETRSGTW
+862 LNLKKETRSGTW

-880 QSNESVENTFLT
+880 QSNKSVENTFLK

-907 LYPNRNDKEF
+907 LYPNRDEKEF
-917 ESEVNKEDI
+917 AEEVSREEI
-926 TVIENSENNQVVYDK
+926 TVIENSETNQVIYDK
-941 SNNIYGVVKYD
+941 LNNTYGVVKYD

-962 VLKEKGIYTI
+962 ILKEKGIYTI

-977 KIKVAFLDPTNSNAH
+977 KLKIAFFNPTNIDAQ
-992 LNELKVN
+992 LNELKVSQ
-999 PYVLKQVIEPSAEDR
+999 YALKQVIEPSVEDR
-1014 VRYLIYE
+1014 VRYLTYE
-1021 SKVERNENKDL
+1021 L
-1032 KNDDKMYIGKD
+1032 KIV
-1043 HKLETNSKESTKK
+1043 
-1056 DTQIEEHNAIISQ
+1056 
-1069 ESKKIEN
+1069 
-1076 DRENQLKKNN
+1076 KN
-1086 ELEEQTTS
+1086 
-1094 SENGVEM
+1094 
-1101 VNTLSE
+1101 
-1107 RDVNKNLPNTG
+1107 
-1118 TRKIESAVIL
+1118 
-1128 PFIFVIITIF
+1128 
-1138 YQKNVYKTKDVM
+1138 

>member
-1 MKRSRMYSLICFFV
+1 MKKSKLYILIYC
-15 LTFVFVMGNDKLS
+15 FVMIFILAIVNYKQVFSENIGNQFV
-28 YAKELSEHSL
+28 
-38 NLVKNGDFNL
+38 NLVKNGTF
-48 KEDSQ
+48 KF
-53 NKWTGKSAT
+53 
-62 NWNTP
+62 
-67 WIPKSV
+67 
-73 KDKYHIT
+73 T
-80 VTDDGVLRMDSDAEM
+80 VTNDEFL
-95 RAVVGQDITVESN
+95 I
-108 QKYIFSARIKTEAL
+108 
-122 KSNIGARVRILSYDS
+122 
-137 NNKQKSNLWYSKNLV
+137 KQKEKMNSKYTETKSFQLDKSITLNSNKRWLLNSDY
-152 GDNDWTTITGE
+152 TY
-163 FVSGEDI
+163 
-170 VKIRLELFYETGT
+170 KIRDER
-183 GTAYFDDVSLLKSEN
+183 
-198 TTSIENEGIKEIEF
+198 
-212 DNSVTLNINKQ
+212 
-223 WLLPGNYQYE
+223 
-233 VKDNS
+233 
-238 IASVEDGFIVPKK
+238 IASLEDGFVVPRN
-251 IGTTELMVS
+251 IGKTELVVS
-260 APGKKDKVVSL
+260 SPGRKDKIVTL
-271 VVEESNN
+271 VVEEDNQT
-278 IFDSLL
+278 FLQLL
-284 QKWDTM
+284 KKWNS
-290 ISGNRYFDSQSNY
+290 IILGLEYFNTDNSR

-308 ESNEKDVESYLAK
+308 EQNEIEITTYLEKIQKD
-321 LQNNDKKI
+321 DKKI
-329 WDDLADYTKSANL
+329 WDDLADYSKSANL

-367 EVINIVKR
+367 EAISTVKR

-396 DYEIGVPRAINNILT
+396 DYEIGAPRAINNILT
-411 IMNHYFS
+411 IMNQYFS

-442 QNRGKKAVGGNLS
+442 QNRGKKAFGGNLS

-482 NVLELVSEGEGFHY
+482 NVLEVVSEGEGFHY

-520 SQLLPVIQA
+520 SQLLPIIQT

-543 NWIYEGFL
+543 NWIHEGFL

-571 IQNDHYAAVEVL
+571 SQSAHIAAVEVL
-583 RGIMRIAEASEQ
+583 RGILRIAEVSEP
-595 SEKNKLQGIVKD
+595 SEKNKLQEIVKN
-607 IVKSDNYYDTFLSLK
+607 IIQSDNYYDTFLSLK

-655 KVAYYNKERGFAFGI
+655 KVAYYNKEHGFAFGI

-724 TENNKAREKGLGMT
+724 TENNKAREKGIGMT

-762 NLDNTMSAKKA
+762 NLDNTMSAKKS

-800 ENRKIKRSSRNRSMD
+800 ENRKIKRSSKNCSME

-830 DSTEI
+830 DSNEM
-835 EIQANNIFLKSSN
+835 ELQANNIFLKSSN

-857 LKTTS
+857 LNTTS
-862 LNVKKETRSGTW
+862 LNLKKETRSGTW

-892 IVQPHDMVRNSYAYV
+892 IVQPHDMLRNSYAYV
-907 LYPNRNDKEF
+907 LYPNRDEKEF
-917 ESEVNKEDI
+917 AEEVSREEI
-926 TVIENSENNQVVYDK
+926 TVIENSETNQVIYDK
-941 SNNIYGVVKYD
+941 LNNTYGVVKYD
-952 DSELKLEDNL
+952 DSELKLENNL
-962 VLKEKGIYTI
+962 ILKEKGIYTI

-977 KIKVAFLDPTNSNAH
+977 KLKIAFFNPTNIDAQ
-992 LNELKVN
+992 LNELKVSQ
-999 PYVLKQVIEPSAEDR
+999 YVLKQVIEPSVEDR
-1014 VRYLIYE
+1014 VRYLTYE
-1021 SKVERNENKDL
+1021 L
-1032 KNDDKMYIGKD
+1032 KIV
-1043 HKLETNSKESTKK
+1043 
-1056 DTQIEEHNAIISQ
+1056 
-1069 ESKKIEN
+1069 
-1076 DRENQLKKNN
+1076 KN
-1086 ELEEQTTS
+1086 
-1094 SENGVEM
+1094 
-1101 VNTLSE
+1101 
-1107 RDVNKNLPNTG
+1107 
-1118 TRKIESAVIL
+1118 
-1128 PFIFVIITIF
+1128 
-1138 YQKNVYKTKDVM
+1138 

>member
-1 MKRSRMYSLICFFV
+1 MIFILAIVNYKQVFSENIGNQFV
-15 LTFVFVMGNDKLS
+15 
-28 YAKELSEHSL
+28 
-38 NLVKNGDFNL
+38 NLVKNSTF
-48 KEDSQ
+48 KF
-53 NKWTGKSAT
+53 
-62 NWNTP
+62 
-67 WIPKSV
+67 
-73 KDKYHIT
+73 T
-80 VTDDGVLRMDSDAEM
+80 VTNDEFL
-95 RAVVGQDITVESN
+95 I
-108 QKYIFSARIKTEAL
+108 
-122 KSNIGARVRILSYDS
+122 
-137 NNKQKSNLWYSKNLV
+137 KQKEKMNSKYTETKSFQLDKSITLNSNKRWLLNSDY
-152 GDNDWTTITGE
+152 TY
-163 FVSGEDI
+163 
-170 VKIRLELFYETGT
+170 KIRDER
-183 GTAYFDDVSLLKSEN
+183 
-198 TTSIENEGIKEIEF
+198 
-212 DNSVTLNINKQ
+212 
-223 WLLPGNYQYE
+223 
-233 VKDNS
+233 
-238 IASVEDGFIVPKK
+238 IASLEDGFVVPRN
-251 IGTTELMVS
+251 IGKTEL
-260 APGKKDKVVSL
+260 VVSSPGRKNKIVTL
-271 VVEESNN
+271 VVEEDNQT
-278 IFDSLL
+278 FLQLL
-284 QKWDTM
+284 QKWNS
-290 ISGNRYFDSQSNY
+290 IILGLEYFNTDNSR

-308 ESNEKDVESYLAK
+308 EQNEIEITTYLEKIQKD
-321 LQNNDKKI
+321 DKKI
-329 WDDLADYTKSANL
+329 WDDLADYSKSANL

-367 EVINIVKR
+367 EVISTVKR

-396 DYEIGVPRAINNILT
+396 DYEIGAPRAINNILT
-411 IMNHYFS
+411 IMNQYFS

-442 QNRGKKAVGGNLS
+442 QNRGKKAFGGNLS

-482 NVLELVSEGEGFHY
+482 NVLEVVSEGEGFHY

-520 SQLLPVIQA
+520 SQLLPIIQT

-543 NWIYEGFL
+543 NWIHEGFL

-571 IQNDHYAAVEVL
+571 SQSAHIAAVEVL
-583 RGIMRIAEASEQ
+583 RGILRIAEVCEP
-595 SEKNKLQGIVKD
+595 SEKNKLQEIVKN
-607 IVKSDNYYDTFLSLK
+607 IIQSDNYYDTFLSLK

-655 KVAYYNKERGFAFGI
+655 KVAYYNKEHGFAFGI

-738 TMKNSFVGSTSLNQK
+738 TMKNSFVGSTSLNKK

-762 NLDNTMSAKKA
+762 NLDNTMSAKKS

-800 ENRKIKRSSRNRSMD
+800 ENRKIKRNSKNCSME

-830 DSTEI
+830 DSNEM
-835 EIQANNIFLKSSN
+835 ELQANNIFLKSSN

-857 LKTTS
+857 LNITS
-862 LNVKKETRSGTW
+862 LNLKKETRSGTW

-880 QSNESVENTFLT
+880 QSNKSVENTFLK

-907 LYPNRNDKEF
+907 LYPNRDEKEF
-917 ESEVNKEDI
+917 AEEVSREEI
-926 TVIENSENNQVVYDK
+926 TVIENSETNQVIYDK
-941 SNNIYGVVKYD
+941 LNNTYGVVKYD

-962 VLKEKGIYTI
+962 ILKEKGIYTI

-977 KIKVAFLDPTNSNAH
+977 KLKIAFFNPTNIDAQ
-992 LNELKVN
+992 LNELKVSQ
-999 PYVLKQVIEPSAEDR
+999 YALKQVIEPSVEDR
-1014 VRYLIYE
+1014 VRYLTYE
-1021 SKVERNENKDL
+1021 L
-1032 KNDDKMYIGKD
+1032 KIV
-1043 HKLETNSKESTKK
+1043 
-1056 DTQIEEHNAIISQ
+1056 
-1069 ESKKIEN
+1069 
-1076 DRENQLKKNN
+1076 KN
-1086 ELEEQTTS
+1086 
-1094 SENGVEM
+1094 
-1101 VNTLSE
+1101 
-1107 RDVNKNLPNTG
+1107 
-1118 TRKIESAVIL
+1118 
-1128 PFIFVIITIF
+1128 
-1138 YQKNVYKTKDVM
+1138 

>member
-1 MKRSRMYSLICFFV
+1 MKKSKVYFLVYCFVMIFLLAIVNYKQVFAESISKQSINLVRNSTFNKEKNDKNNWEGNPLTNWKGSLISKSISHLFPNIRTLVEYDEKNNAESVDIKGIQFEESIT
-15 LTFVFVMGNDKLS
+15 LNSKKRWL
-28 YAKELSEHSL
+28 LNSEY
-38 NLVKNGDFNL
+38 
-48 KEDSQ
+48 
-53 NKWTGKSAT
+53 T
-62 NWNTP
+62 
-67 WIPKSV
+67 
-73 KDKYHIT
+73 Y
-80 VTDDGVLRMDSDAEM
+80 
-95 RAVVGQDITVESN
+95 
-108 QKYIFSARIKTEAL
+108 
-122 KSNIGARVRILSYDS
+122 
-137 NNKQKSNLWYSKNLV
+137 
-152 GDNDWTTITGE
+152 
-163 FVSGEDI
+163 
-170 VKIRLELFYETGT
+170 KIR
-183 GTAYFDDVSLLKSEN
+183 DKV
-198 TTSIENEGIKEIEF
+198 
-212 DNSVTLNINKQ
+212 
-223 WLLPGNYQYE
+223 
-233 VKDNS
+233 
-238 IASVEDGFIVPKK
+238 IASVEDGFITPRRM
-251 IGTTELMVS
+251 GRTELIVS
-260 APGKKDKVVSL
+260 SPGRKDKIVTL
-271 VVEESNN
+271 VVEKDNQT
-278 IFDSLL
+278 FLQLL
-284 QKWDTM
+284 KKWNS
-290 ISGNRYFDSQSNY
+290 IILGLEYFNTDNSR

-308 ESNEKDVESYLAK
+308 EQNEIEITTYLEKIQKD
-321 LQNNDKKI
+321 DKKI
-329 WDDLADYTKSANL
+329 WDDLADYSKSANL

-367 EVINIVKR
+367 EAISTVKR

-396 DYEIGVPRAINNILT
+396 DYEIGAPRAINNILT
-411 IMNHYFS
+411 IMNQYFS
-418 KEEIVKLLLPIS
+418 KEEIVKLLRPIS
-430 KMVPDPSKIMVS
+430 KMVPNPSKIMVS

-482 NVLELVSEGEGFHY
+482 NVLEVVSEGEGFHY

-543 NWIYEGFL
+543 NWIHEGFL

-571 IQNDHYAAVEVL
+571 SQSDHTAAVEVL
-583 RGIMRIAEASEQ
+583 RGILRIAEVSEP
-595 SEKNKLQGIVKD
+595 SEKNKLQEIVKN
-607 IVKSDNYYDTFLSLK
+607 IIQSDNYYDTFLSLK

-634 SNNMVGEIERNTYL
+634 SNNMLGEIERNTYL

-707 FSDDYWATV
+707 FSDNYWATV
-716 DPYKLPGI
+716 DTYKLPGI
-724 TENNKAREKGLGMT
+724 TENNKVREKGIGMT

-762 NLDNTMSAKKA
+762 NLDNTMSAKKS
-773 WFILGDRVVFLG
+773 WFILGDRLVFLG
-785 SGVKDAS
+785 SGAKDVS

-800 ENRKIKRSSRNRSMD
+800 ENRKIKRSSKNCSME

-830 DSTEI
+830 DSNEM
-835 EIQANNIFLKSSN
+835 ELQVNNIFLKSSN

-857 LKTTS
+857 LNTTS
-862 LNVKKETRSGTW
+862 LNLKKETRSGTW

-907 LYPNRNDKEF
+907 LYPNRDEKEF
-917 ESEVNKEDI
+917 AEEVSREEI
-926 TVIENSENNQVVYDK
+926 TVIENSETNQVIYDK
-941 SNNIYGVVKYD
+941 LNNTYGVVKYD

-962 VLKEKGIYTI
+962 ILKEKGIYTI

-977 KIKVAFLDPTNSNAH
+977 KLKIAFFNPTNIDAQ
-992 LNELKVN
+992 LNELKVSQ
-999 PYVLKQVIEPSAEDR
+999 YALKQVIEPSVEDR
-1014 VRYLIYE
+1014 VRYLTYE
-1021 SKVERNENKDL
+1021 L
-1032 KNDDKMYIGKD
+1032 KIV
-1043 HKLETNSKESTKK
+1043 
-1056 DTQIEEHNAIISQ
+1056 
-1069 ESKKIEN
+1069 
-1076 DRENQLKKNN
+1076 KN
-1086 ELEEQTTS
+1086 
-1094 SENGVEM
+1094 
-1101 VNTLSE
+1101 
-1107 RDVNKNLPNTG
+1107 
-1118 TRKIESAVIL
+1118 
-1128 PFIFVIITIF
+1128 
-1138 YQKNVYKTKDVM
+1138 

>member
-1 MKRSRMYSLICFFV
+1 MKKSKVYFLVYCFVMIFLLAIVNYKQVFAESISKQSINLVRNSTFNKEKNDKNNWEGNPLTNWKGSLISKSISHLFPNIR
-15 LTFVFVMGNDKLS
+15 T
-28 YAKELSEHSL
+28 
-38 NLVKNGDFNL
+38 LVEYDEKNNA
-48 KEDSQ
+48 E
-53 NKWTGKSAT
+53 
-62 NWNTP
+62 
-67 WIPKSV
+67 SV
-73 KDKYHIT
+73 D
-80 VTDDGVLRMDSDAEM
+80 
-95 RAVVGQDITVESN
+95 
-108 QKYIFSARIKTEAL
+108 
-122 KSNIGARVRILSYDS
+122 
-137 NNKQKSNLWYSKNLV
+137 
-152 GDNDWTTITGE
+152 
-163 FVSGEDI
+163 
-170 VKIRLELFYETGT
+170 
-183 GTAYFDDVSLLKSEN
+183 
-198 TTSIENEGIKEIEF
+198 IKEIQFEE
-212 DNSVTLNINKQ
+212 SITLNSKKR
-223 WLLPGNYQYE
+223 WLL
-233 VKDNS
+233 NS
-238 IASVEDGFIVPKK
+238 EYTYKIRDKVIASVEDGFITPRRM
-251 IGTTELMVS
+251 GRTELIVS
-260 APGKKDKVVSL
+260 SPGRKDKIVTL
-271 VVEESNN
+271 VVEKDNQTFLQLLKKWNSIILGLDYFN
-278 IFDSLL
+278 IENS
-284 QKWDTM
+284 
-290 ISGNRYFDSQSNY
+290 R
-303 MNKIF
+303 MNKIY
-308 ESNEKDVESYLAK
+308 EQNEKEVTKFLEK
-321 LQNNDKKI
+321 IQKNDKKI
-329 WDDLADYTKSANL
+329 WDDLADYSKSANL

-388 TESKGNWW
+388 TESRGNWW

-482 NVLELVSEGEGFHY
+482 NVLEVVSEGEGFHY

-634 SNNMVGEIERNTYL
+634 SNNMVREIERNTYL

-907 LYPNRNDKEF
+907 LYPNRDEKEF
-917 ESEVNKEDI
+917 AEEVSREEI
-926 TVIENSENNQVVYDK
+926 TVIENSETNQVIYDK
-941 SNNIYGVVKYD
+941 LNNTYGVVKYD

-962 VLKEKGIYTI
+962 ILKEKGIYTI

-977 KIKVAFLDPTNSNAH
+977 KLKIAFFNPTNIDAQ
-992 LNELKVN
+992 LNELKVSQ
-999 PYVLKQVIEPSAEDR
+999 YALKQVIEPSVEDR
-1014 VRYLIYE
+1014 VRYLTYE
-1021 SKVERNENKDL
+1021 L
-1032 KNDDKMYIGKD
+1032 KIV
-1043 HKLETNSKESTKK
+1043 
-1056 DTQIEEHNAIISQ
+1056 
-1069 ESKKIEN
+1069 
-1076 DRENQLKKNN
+1076 KN
-1086 ELEEQTTS
+1086 
-1094 SENGVEM
+1094 
-1101 VNTLSE
+1101 
-1107 RDVNKNLPNTG
+1107 
-1118 TRKIESAVIL
+1118 
-1128 PFIFVIITIF
+1128 
-1138 YQKNVYKTKDVM
+1138 

>member
-1 MKRSRMYSLICFFV
+1 MKKSKLYILIYC
-15 LTFVFVMGNDKLS
+15 FVMIFILAIVNYKQVFSENIGNQFV
-28 YAKELSEHSL
+28 
-38 NLVKNGDFNL
+38 NLVKNGTF
-48 KEDSQ
+48 KF
-53 NKWTGKSAT
+53 
-62 NWNTP
+62 
-67 WIPKSV
+67 
-73 KDKYHIT
+73 T
-80 VTDDGVLRMDSDAEM
+80 VTNDEFL
-95 RAVVGQDITVESN
+95 I
-108 QKYIFSARIKTEAL
+108 
-122 KSNIGARVRILSYDS
+122 
-137 NNKQKSNLWYSKNLV
+137 KQKEKMNSKYTETKSFQLDKSITLNSNKRWLLNSDY
-152 GDNDWTTITGE
+152 TY
-163 FVSGEDI
+163 
-170 VKIRLELFYETGT
+170 KIRDER
-183 GTAYFDDVSLLKSEN
+183 
-198 TTSIENEGIKEIEF
+198 
-212 DNSVTLNINKQ
+212 
-223 WLLPGNYQYE
+223 
-233 VKDNS
+233 
-238 IASVEDGFIVPKK
+238 IASLEDGFVVPRN
-251 IGTTELMVS
+251 IGKTELVVS
-260 APGKKDKVVSL
+260 SPGRKDKIVTL
-271 VVEESNN
+271 VVEEDNQT
-278 IFDSLL
+278 FLQLL
-284 QKWDTM
+284 QKWNS
-290 ISGNRYFDSQSNY
+290 IILGLEYFNTDNSR

-308 ESNEKDVESYLAK
+308 EQNEIEITTYLEKIQKD
-321 LQNNDKKI
+321 DKKI
-329 WDDLADYTKSANL
+329 WDDLADYSKSANL

-367 EVINIVKR
+367 EVISTVKR

-396 DYEIGVPRAINNILT
+396 DYEIGAPRAINNILT
-411 IMNHYFS
+411 IMNQYFS

-442 QNRGKKAVGGNLS
+442 QNRGKKAFGGNLS

-482 NVLELVSEGEGFHY
+482 NVLEVVSEGEGFHY

-520 SQLLPVIQA
+520 SQLLPIIQT

-543 NWIYEGFL
+543 NWIHEGFL

-571 IQNDHYAAVEVL
+571 SQSAHIAAVEVL
-583 RGIMRIAEASEQ
+583 RGILRIAEVSEP
-595 SEKNKLQGIVKD
+595 SEKNKLQEIVKN
-607 IVKSDNYYDTFLSLK
+607 IIQSDNYYDTFLSLK

-655 KVAYYNKERGFAFGI
+655 KVAYYNKEHGFAFGI

-738 TMKNSFVGSTSLNQK
+738 TMKNSFVGSTSLNKK

-762 NLDNTMSAKKA
+762 NLDNTMSAKKS

-800 ENRKIKRSSRNRSMD
+800 ENRKIKRNSKNCSME

-830 DSTEI
+830 DSNEM
-835 EIQANNIFLKSSN
+835 ELQANNIFLKSSN

-857 LKTTS
+857 LNITS
-862 LNVKKETRSGTW
+862 LNLKKETRIGTW

-880 QSNESVENTFLT
+880 QSNKSVENTFLK

-907 LYPNRNDKEF
+907 LYPNRDEKEF
-917 ESEVNKEDI
+917 AEEVSREEI
-926 TVIENSENNQVVYDK
+926 TVIENSETNQVIYDK
-941 SNNIYGVVKYD
+941 LNNTYGVVKYD

-962 VLKEKGIYTI
+962 ILKEKGIYTI

-977 KIKVAFLDPTNSNAH
+977 KLKIAFFNPTNIDAQ
-992 LNELKVN
+992 LNELKVSQ
-999 PYVLKQVIEPSAEDR
+999 YALKQVIEPSVEDR
-1014 VRYLIYE
+1014 VRYLTYE
-1021 SKVERNENKDL
+1021 L
-1032 KNDDKMYIGKD
+1032 KIV
-1043 HKLETNSKESTKK
+1043 
-1056 DTQIEEHNAIISQ
+1056 
-1069 ESKKIEN
+1069 
-1076 DRENQLKKNN
+1076 KN
-1086 ELEEQTTS
+1086 
-1094 SENGVEM
+1094 
-1101 VNTLSE
+1101 
-1107 RDVNKNLPNTG
+1107 
-1118 TRKIESAVIL
+1118 
-1128 PFIFVIITIF
+1128 
-1138 YQKNVYKTKDVM
+1138 

>member
-1 MKRSRMYSLICFFV
+1 MKKSKLYILIYC
-15 LTFVFVMGNDKLS
+15 FVMIFILAIVQVFSENIGNQFI
-28 YAKELSEHSL
+28 
-38 NLVKNGDFNL
+38 NLVKNGTFKFTVTNGGVLIKQKEKMNSKYTETKSFQLDESITLNSNKRWLVNPEFKYKVRDENIASLEDDFVIPRNI
-48 KEDSQ
+48 
-53 NKWTGKSAT
+53 GKTELIVSS
-62 NWNTP
+62 P
-67 WIPKSV
+67 GR
-73 KDKYHIT
+73 KDKI
-80 VTDDGVLRMDSDAEM
+80 VTL
-95 RAVVGQDITVESN
+95 VVQEDN
-108 QKYIFSARIKTEAL
+108 QTFL
-122 KSNIGARVRILSYDS
+122 
-137 NNKQKSNLWYSKNLV
+137 Q
-152 GDNDWTTITGE
+152 
-163 FVSGEDI
+163 
-170 VKIRLELFYETGT
+170 
-183 GTAYFDDVSLLKSEN
+183 LLK
-198 TTSIENEGIKEIEF
+198 K
-212 DNSVTLNINKQ
+212 
-223 WLLPGNYQYE
+223 W
-233 VKDNS
+233 NS
-238 IASVEDGFIVPKK
+238 IILGLEYYN
-251 IGTTELMVS
+251 TENS
-260 APGKKDKVVSL
+260 
-271 VVEESNN
+271 
-278 IFDSLL
+278 
-284 QKWDTM
+284 
-290 ISGNRYFDSQSNY
+290 R

-308 ESNEKDVESYLAK
+308 EQNEKEVTTYLEK
-321 LQNNDKKI
+321 IQKDDKKI
-329 WDDLADYTKSANL
+329 WDDLADYTKSTNL

-367 EVINIVKR
+367 EVISTVKR

-396 DYEIGVPRAINNILT
+396 DYEIGAPRAINNILT
-411 IMNHYFS
+411 IMNQYFS

-442 QNRGKKAVGGNLS
+442 QNRGKKAFGGNLS

-482 NVLELVSEGEGFHY
+482 NVLEVVSEGEGFHY

-520 SQLLPVIQA
+520 SQLLPIIQT

-543 NWIYEGFL
+543 NWIHEGFL

-571 IQNDHYAAVEVL
+571 SQSAHIAAVEVL
-583 RGIMRIAEASEQ
+583 RGILRIAEVCEP
-595 SEKNKLQGIVKD
+595 SEKNKLQEIVKN
-607 IVKSDNYYDTFLSLK
+607 IIQSDNYYDTFLSLK

-655 KVAYYNKERGFAFGI
+655 KVAYYNKEHGFAFGI

-738 TMKNSFVGSTSLNQK
+738 TMKNSFVGSTSLNKK

-762 NLDNTMSAKKA
+762 NLDNTMSAKKS

-800 ENRKIKRSSRNRSMD
+800 ENRKIKRNSKNCSME

-830 DSTEI
+830 DSNEM
-835 EIQANNIFLKSSN
+835 ELQANNIFLKSSN

-857 LKTTS
+857 LNTTS
-862 LNVKKETRSGTW
+862 LNLKKETRSGTW

-880 QSNESVENTFLT
+880 QSNKSVENTFLK

-907 LYPNRNDKEF
+907 LYPNRDEKEF
-917 ESEVNKEDI
+917 AEEVSREEI
-926 TVIENSENNQVVYDK
+926 TVIENSETNQVIYDK
-941 SNNIYGVVKYD
+941 LNNTYGVVKYD

-962 VLKEKGIYTI
+962 ILKEKGIYTI

-977 KIKVAFLDPTNSNAH
+977 KLKIAFFNPTNIDAQ
-992 LNELKVN
+992 LNELKVSQ
-999 PYVLKQVIEPSAEDR
+999 YALKQVIEPSVEDR
-1014 VRYLIYE
+1014 VRYLTYE
-1021 SKVERNENKDL
+1021 L
-1032 KNDDKMYIGKD
+1032 KIV
-1043 HKLETNSKESTKK
+1043 
-1056 DTQIEEHNAIISQ
+1056 
-1069 ESKKIEN
+1069 
-1076 DRENQLKKNN
+1076 KN
-1086 ELEEQTTS
+1086 
-1094 SENGVEM
+1094 
-1101 VNTLSE
+1101 
-1107 RDVNKNLPNTG
+1107 
-1118 TRKIESAVIL
+1118 
-1128 PFIFVIITIF
+1128 
-1138 YQKNVYKTKDVM
+1138 

>member
-1 MKRSRMYSLICFFV
+1 MKKSKVYFLVYCFVMIFLLAIVNYKQVFAESISKQSINLVRNSTFNKEKNDKNNWEGNPLTNWKGSLISKSISHLFPNIRTLVEYDEKNNAESVDIKGIQFEESIT
-15 LTFVFVMGNDKLS
+15 LNSKKRWL
-28 YAKELSEHSL
+28 LNSEY
-38 NLVKNGDFNL
+38 
-48 KEDSQ
+48 
-53 NKWTGKSAT
+53 T
-62 NWNTP
+62 
-67 WIPKSV
+67 
-73 KDKYHIT
+73 Y
-80 VTDDGVLRMDSDAEM
+80 
-95 RAVVGQDITVESN
+95 
-108 QKYIFSARIKTEAL
+108 
-122 KSNIGARVRILSYDS
+122 
-137 NNKQKSNLWYSKNLV
+137 
-152 GDNDWTTITGE
+152 
-163 FVSGEDI
+163 
-170 VKIRLELFYETGT
+170 KIR
-183 GTAYFDDVSLLKSEN
+183 DKV
-198 TTSIENEGIKEIEF
+198 
-212 DNSVTLNINKQ
+212 
-223 WLLPGNYQYE
+223 
-233 VKDNS
+233 
-238 IASVEDGFIVPKK
+238 IASVEDGFITPRRM
-251 IGTTELMVS
+251 GRTELIVS
-260 APGKKDKVVSL
+260 SPGRKDKIVTL
-271 VVEESNN
+271 VVEKDNQT
-278 IFDSLL
+278 FLQLL
-284 QKWDTM
+284 KKWNS
-290 ISGNRYFDSQSNY
+290 IILGLEYFNTDNSR

-308 ESNEKDVESYLAK
+308 EQNEIEITTYLEKIQKD
-321 LQNNDKKI
+321 DKKI
-329 WDDLADYTKSANL
+329 WDDLADYSKSANL

-367 EVINIVKR
+367 EAISTVKR

-388 TESKGNWW
+388 TESRGNWW

-482 NVLELVSEGEGFHY
+482 NVLEVVSEGEGFHY

-543 NWIYEGFL
+543 NWIHEGFL

-571 IQNDHYAAVEVL
+571 SQSDHTAAVEVL
-583 RGIMRIAEASEQ
+583 RGILRIAEVSEP
-595 SEKNKLQGIVKD
+595 SEKNKLQEIVKN
-607 IVKSDNYYDTFLSLK
+607 IIQSDNYYDTFLSLK

-634 SNNMVGEIERNTYL
+634 SNNMLGEIERNTYL

-707 FSDDYWATV
+707 FSDNYWATV
-716 DPYKLPGI
+716 DTYKLPGI
-724 TENNKAREKGLGMT
+724 TENNKVREKGIGMT

-762 NLDNTMSAKKA
+762 NLDNTMSAKKS
-773 WFILGDRVVFLG
+773 WFILGDRLVFLG
-785 SGVKDAS
+785 SGVKDVS

-800 ENRKIKRSSRNRSMD
+800 ENRKIKRSSKNCSME

-830 DSTEI
+830 DSNEM
-835 EIQANNIFLKSSN
+835 ELQVNNIFLKSSN

-857 LKTTS
+857 LNTTS
-862 LNVKKETRSGTW
+862 LNLKKETRSGTW

-907 LYPNRNDKEF
+907 LYPNRDEKEF
-917 ESEVNKEDI
+917 AEEVSREEI
-926 TVIENSENNQVVYDK
+926 TVIENSETNQVIYDK
-941 SNNIYGVVKYD
+941 LNNTYGVVKYD

-962 VLKEKGIYTI
+962 ILKEKGIYTI

-977 KIKVAFLDPTNSNAH
+977 KLKIAFFNPTNIDAQ
-992 LNELKVN
+992 LNELKVSQ
-999 PYVLKQVIEPSAEDR
+999 YALKQVIEPSVEDR
-1014 VRYLIYE
+1014 VRYLTYE
-1021 SKVERNENKDL
+1021 L
-1032 KNDDKMYIGKD
+1032 KIV
-1043 HKLETNSKESTKK
+1043 
-1056 DTQIEEHNAIISQ
+1056 
-1069 ESKKIEN
+1069 
-1076 DRENQLKKNN
+1076 KN
-1086 ELEEQTTS
+1086 
-1094 SENGVEM
+1094 
-1101 VNTLSE
+1101 
-1107 RDVNKNLPNTG
+1107 
-1118 TRKIESAVIL
+1118 
-1128 PFIFVIITIF
+1128 
-1138 YQKNVYKTKDVM
+1138 

>member
-1 MKRSRMYSLICFFV
+1 MKKSKLYILIYC
-15 LTFVFVMGNDKLS
+15 FVMIFILAIVNYKQVFSENIGNQFV
-28 YAKELSEHSL
+28 
-38 NLVKNGDFNL
+38 NLVKNGTF
-48 KEDSQ
+48 KF
-53 NKWTGKSAT
+53 
-62 NWNTP
+62 
-67 WIPKSV
+67 
-73 KDKYHIT
+73 T
-80 VTDDGVLRMDSDAEM
+80 VTNDEFL
-95 RAVVGQDITVESN
+95 I
-108 QKYIFSARIKTEAL
+108 
-122 KSNIGARVRILSYDS
+122 
-137 NNKQKSNLWYSKNLV
+137 KQKEKMNSKYTETKSFQLDKSITLNSNKRWLLNSDY
-152 GDNDWTTITGE
+152 TY
-163 FVSGEDI
+163 
-170 VKIRLELFYETGT
+170 KIRDER
-183 GTAYFDDVSLLKSEN
+183 
-198 TTSIENEGIKEIEF
+198 
-212 DNSVTLNINKQ
+212 
-223 WLLPGNYQYE
+223 
-233 VKDNS
+233 
-238 IASVEDGFIVPKK
+238 IASLEDGFVVPRN
-251 IGTTELMVS
+251 IGKTEL
-260 APGKKDKVVSL
+260 VVSSPGRKNKIVTL
-271 VVEESNN
+271 VVEEDNQT
-278 IFDSLL
+278 FLQLL
-284 QKWDTM
+284 QKWNS
-290 ISGNRYFDSQSNY
+290 IILGLEYFNTDNSR

-308 ESNEKDVESYLAK
+308 EQNEIEITTYLEKIQKD
-321 LQNNDKKI
+321 DKKI
-329 WDDLADYTKSANL
+329 WDDLADYSKSANL

-367 EVINIVKR
+367 EVISTVKR

-396 DYEIGVPRAINNILT
+396 DYEIGAPRAINNILT
-411 IMNHYFS
+411 IMNQYFS

-442 QNRGKKAVGGNLS
+442 QNRGKKAFGGNLS

-482 NVLELVSEGEGFHY
+482 NVLEVVSEGEGFHY

-520 SQLLPVIQA
+520 SQLLPIIQT

-543 NWIYEGFL
+543 NWIHEGFL

-571 IQNDHYAAVEVL
+571 SQSAHIAAVEVL
-583 RGIMRIAEASEQ
+583 RGILRIAEVCEP
-595 SEKNKLQGIVKD
+595 SEKNKLQEIVKN
-607 IVKSDNYYDTFLSLK
+607 IIQSDNYYDTFLSLK

-655 KVAYYNKERGFAFGI
+655 KVAYYNKEHGFAFGI

-738 TMKNSFVGSTSLNQK
+738 TMKNSFVGSTSLNKK

-762 NLDNTMSAKKA
+762 NLDNTMSAKKS

-800 ENRKIKRSSRNRSMD
+800 ENRKIKRNSKNCSME

-830 DSTEI
+830 DSNEM
-835 EIQANNIFLKSSN
+835 ELQANNIFLKSSN

-857 LKTTS
+857 LNTTS
-862 LNVKKETRSGTW
+862 LNLKKETRSGTW

-880 QSNESVENTFLT
+880 QSNKSVENTFLK

-907 LYPNRNDKEF
+907 LYPNRDEKEF
-917 ESEVNKEDI
+917 AEEVSREEI
-926 TVIENSENNQVVYDK
+926 TVIENSETNQVIYDK
-941 SNNIYGVVKYD
+941 LNNTYGVVKYD

-962 VLKEKGIYTI
+962 ILKEKGIYTI

-977 KIKVAFLDPTNSNAH
+977 KLKIAFFNPTNIDAQ
-992 LNELKVN
+992 LNELKVSQ
-999 PYVLKQVIEPSAEDR
+999 YALKQVIEPSVEDR
-1014 VRYLIYE
+1014 VRYLTYE
-1021 SKVERNENKDL
+1021 L
-1032 KNDDKMYIGKD
+1032 KIV
-1043 HKLETNSKESTKK
+1043 
-1056 DTQIEEHNAIISQ
+1056 
-1069 ESKKIEN
+1069 
-1076 DRENQLKKNN
+1076 KN
-1086 ELEEQTTS
+1086 
-1094 SENGVEM
+1094 
-1101 VNTLSE
+1101 
-1107 RDVNKNLPNTG
+1107 
-1118 TRKIESAVIL
+1118 
-1128 PFIFVIITIF
+1128 
-1138 YQKNVYKTKDVM
+1138 

>member
-1 MKRSRMYSLICFFV
+1 MKKSKLYILIYC
-15 LTFVFVMGNDKLS
+15 FVMIFILAIVNYKQVFSENIGNQFV
-28 YAKELSEHSL
+28 
-38 NLVKNGDFNL
+38 NLVKNGAF
-48 KEDSQ
+48 KF
-53 NKWTGKSAT
+53 
-62 NWNTP
+62 
-67 WIPKSV
+67 
-73 KDKYHIT
+73 T
-80 VTDDGVLRMDSDAEM
+80 VTNGEFL
-95 RAVVGQDITVESN
+95 IN
-108 QKYIFSARIKTEAL
+108 QKGKMNSKYTET
-122 KSNIGARVRILSYDS
+122 KSFQLDKSITLNS
-137 NNKQKSNLWYSKNLV
+137 NKRWLLNSDY
-152 GDNDWTTITGE
+152 TY
-163 FVSGEDI
+163 
-170 VKIRLELFYETGT
+170 KIRDER
-183 GTAYFDDVSLLKSEN
+183 
-198 TTSIENEGIKEIEF
+198 
-212 DNSVTLNINKQ
+212 
-223 WLLPGNYQYE
+223 
-233 VKDNS
+233 
-238 IASVEDGFIVPKK
+238 IASLEDGFVVPRN
-251 IGTTELMVS
+251 IGKTELVVS
-260 APGKKDKVVSL
+260 SPGRKDKIVTL
-271 VVEESNN
+271 VVEKDNQT
-278 IFDSLL
+278 FLQLL
-284 QKWDTM
+284 QKWNS
-290 ISGNRYFDSQSNY
+290 IILGLEYFNTDNSRV
-303 MNKIF
+303 NKIF
-308 ESNEKDVESYLAK
+308 EQNEKEVTTYLEK
-321 LQNNDKKI
+321 IQKDDKKI
-329 WDDLADYTKSANL
+329 WDDVSDYTKSTNL

-482 NVLELVSEGEGFHY
+482 NVLEVVSEGEGFHY

-543 NWIYEGFL
+543 NWIHEGFL

-583 RGIMRIAEASEQ
+583 RGILRIAEASEE

-738 TMKNSFVGSTSLNQK
+738 TMRNSFVGSTSLNQK

-762 NLDNTMSAKKA
+762 NLDNTMSAKKS

-815 KEDYKVIVDGKEKTV
+815 QEDYKVILDGKEKTV
-830 DSTEI
+830 DSTEM

-857 LKTTS
+857 LNTTS
-862 LNVKKETRSGTW
+862 LNLKKETRSGTW

-880 QSNESVENTFLT
+880 QSNKSVENTFLT

-907 LYPNRNDKEF
+907 LYPNRNDEEF
-917 ESEVNKEDI
+917 EAEINKEDI

-941 SNNIYGVVKYD
+941 SNNIYGVVKYN
-952 DSELKLEDNL
+952 DSELKLEDDL

-977 KIKVAFLDPTNSNAH
+977 KIKVAFFDPTNSNAQ
-992 LNELKVN
+992 LNALKVN
-999 PYVLKQVIEPSAEDR
+999 RYVLKQVIEPSEEDR
-1014 VRYLIYE
+1014 VRYLNYE
-1021 SKVERNENKDL
+1021 LKIVE
-1032 KNDDKMYIGKD
+1032 
-1043 HKLETNSKESTKK
+1043 KLEKKSEIKDISKTVTNKINPQESNAIVVREQSNKSREVVINSQKNNSNSKAAEKINLEKSNKPKINTIIILK
-1056 DTQIEEHNAIISQ
+1056 DYKAFEYRDEITLKDS
-1069 ESKKIEN
+1069 SY
-1076 DRENQLKKNN
+1076 LKK
-1086 ELEEQTTS
+1086 
-1094 SENGVEM
+1094 
-1101 VNTLSE
+1101 
-1107 RDVNKNLPNTG
+1107 K
-1118 TRKIESAVIL
+1118 
-1128 PFIFVIITIF
+1128 FIIIPDNI
-1138 YQKNVYKTKDVM
+1138 TK

>member
-1 MKRSRMYSLICFFV
+1 MKKSKLYILIYC
-15 LTFVFVMGNDKLS
+15 FVMIFILAIVNYKQVFSENIGNQFV
-28 YAKELSEHSL
+28 
-38 NLVKNGDFNL
+38 NLVKNGTF
-48 KEDSQ
+48 KF
-53 NKWTGKSAT
+53 
-62 NWNTP
+62 
-67 WIPKSV
+67 
-73 KDKYHIT
+73 T
-80 VTDDGVLRMDSDAEM
+80 VTNDEFL
-95 RAVVGQDITVESN
+95 I
-108 QKYIFSARIKTEAL
+108 
-122 KSNIGARVRILSYDS
+122 
-137 NNKQKSNLWYSKNLV
+137 KQKEKMNSKYTETKSFQLDKSITLNSNKRWLLNSDY
-152 GDNDWTTITGE
+152 TY
-163 FVSGEDI
+163 
-170 VKIRLELFYETGT
+170 KIRDER
-183 GTAYFDDVSLLKSEN
+183 
-198 TTSIENEGIKEIEF
+198 
-212 DNSVTLNINKQ
+212 
-223 WLLPGNYQYE
+223 
-233 VKDNS
+233 
-238 IASVEDGFIVPKK
+238 IASLEDGFVVPRN
-251 IGTTELMVS
+251 IGKTELVVS
-260 APGKKDKVVSL
+260 SPGRKDKIVTL
-271 VVEESNN
+271 VVEEDNQT
-278 IFDSLL
+278 FLQLL
-284 QKWDTM
+284 QKWNS
-290 ISGNRYFDSQSNY
+290 IILGLEYFNTDNSR

-308 ESNEKDVESYLAK
+308 EQNEIEITTYLEKIQKD
-321 LQNNDKKI
+321 DKKI
-329 WDDLADYTKSANL
+329 WDDLADYSKSANL

-367 EVINIVKR
+367 EVISTVKR

-396 DYEIGVPRAINNILT
+396 DYEIGAPRAINNILT
-411 IMNHYFS
+411 IMNQYFS

-442 QNRGKKAVGGNLS
+442 QNRGKKAFGGNLS

-482 NVLELVSEGEGFHY
+482 NVLEVVSEGEGFHY

-520 SQLLPVIQA
+520 SQLLPIIQT

-543 NWIYEGFL
+543 NWIHEGFL

-571 IQNDHYAAVEVL
+571 SQSAHIAAVEVL
-583 RGIMRIAEASEQ
+583 RGILRIAEVSEP
-595 SEKNKLQGIVKD
+595 SEKNKLQEIVKN
-607 IVKSDNYYDTFLSLK
+607 IIQSDNYYDTFLSLK

-655 KVAYYNKERGFAFGI
+655 KVAYYNKEHGFAFGI

-738 TMKNSFVGSTSLNQK
+738 TMKNSFVGSTSLNKK

-762 NLDNTMSAKKA
+762 NLDNTMSAKKS

-800 ENRKIKRSSRNRSMD
+800 ENRKIKRNSKNCSME

-830 DSTEI
+830 DSNEM
-835 EIQANNIFLKSSN
+835 ELQANNIFLKSSN

-857 LKTTS
+857 LNTTS
-862 LNVKKETRSGTW
+862 LNLKKETRSGTW

-907 LYPNRNDKEF
+907 LYPNRDEKEF
-917 ESEVNKEDI
+917 AEEVSREEI
-926 TVIENSENNQVVYDK
+926 TVIENSETNQVIYDK
-941 SNNIYGVVKYD
+941 LNNTYGVVKYD

-962 VLKEKGIYTI
+962 ILKEKGIYTI

-977 KIKVAFLDPTNSNAH
+977 KLKIAFFNPTNIDAQ
-992 LNELKVN
+992 LNELKVSQ
-999 PYVLKQVIEPSAEDR
+999 YALKQVIEPSVEDR
-1014 VRYLIYE
+1014 VRYLTYE
-1021 SKVERNENKDL
+1021 L
-1032 KNDDKMYIGKD
+1032 KIV
-1043 HKLETNSKESTKK
+1043 
-1056 DTQIEEHNAIISQ
+1056 
-1069 ESKKIEN
+1069 
-1076 DRENQLKKNN
+1076 KN
-1086 ELEEQTTS
+1086 
-1094 SENGVEM
+1094 
-1101 VNTLSE
+1101 
-1107 RDVNKNLPNTG
+1107 
-1118 TRKIESAVIL
+1118 
-1128 PFIFVIITIF
+1128 
-1138 YQKNVYKTKDVM
+1138 

>member
-1 MKRSRMYSLICFFV
+1 MKKSKVYFLVYCFVMIFLLAIVNYKQVFAESISKQSINLVRNSTFNKEKNDKNNWEGNPLTNWKGSLISKSISHLFPNIRTLVEYDEKNNAESVDIKGIQFEESIT
-15 LTFVFVMGNDKLS
+15 LNSKKRWL
-28 YAKELSEHSL
+28 LNSEY
-38 NLVKNGDFNL
+38 
-48 KEDSQ
+48 
-53 NKWTGKSAT
+53 T
-62 NWNTP
+62 
-67 WIPKSV
+67 
-73 KDKYHIT
+73 Y
-80 VTDDGVLRMDSDAEM
+80 
-95 RAVVGQDITVESN
+95 
-108 QKYIFSARIKTEAL
+108 
-122 KSNIGARVRILSYDS
+122 
-137 NNKQKSNLWYSKNLV
+137 
-152 GDNDWTTITGE
+152 
-163 FVSGEDI
+163 
-170 VKIRLELFYETGT
+170 KIR
-183 GTAYFDDVSLLKSEN
+183 DKV
-198 TTSIENEGIKEIEF
+198 
-212 DNSVTLNINKQ
+212 
-223 WLLPGNYQYE
+223 
-233 VKDNS
+233 
-238 IASVEDGFIVPKK
+238 IASVEDGFITPRRM
-251 IGTTELMVS
+251 GRTELIVS
-260 APGKKDKVVSL
+260 SPGRKDKIVTL
-271 VVEESNN
+271 VVEKDNQT
-278 IFDSLL
+278 FLQLL
-284 QKWDTM
+284 KKWNS
-290 ISGNRYFDSQSNY
+290 IILGLEYFNTDNSR

-308 ESNEKDVESYLAK
+308 EQNEIEITTYLEKIQKD
-321 LQNNDKKI
+321 DKKI
-329 WDDLADYTKSANL
+329 WDDLADYSKSANL

-367 EVINIVKR
+367 EAISTVKR

-396 DYEIGVPRAINNILT
+396 DYEIGAPRAINNILT
-411 IMNHYFS
+411 IMNQYFS
-418 KEEIVKLLLPIS
+418 KEEIVKLLRPIS
-430 KMVPDPSKIMVS
+430 KMVPNPSKIMVS

-482 NVLELVSEGEGFHY
+482 NVLEVVSEGEGFHY

-543 NWIYEGFL
+543 NWIHEGFL

-571 IQNDHYAAVEVL
+571 SQSDHTAAVEVL
-583 RGIMRIAEASEQ
+583 RGILRIAEVSEP
-595 SEKNKLQGIVKD
+595 SEKNKLQEIVKN
-607 IVKSDNYYDTFLSLK
+607 IIQSDNYYDTFLSLK

-634 SNNMVGEIERNTYL
+634 SNNMLGEIERNTYL

-707 FSDDYWATV
+707 FSDNYWATV
-716 DPYKLPGI
+716 DTYKLPGI
-724 TENNKAREKGLGMT
+724 TENNKVREKGIGMT

-762 NLDNTMSAKKA
+762 NLDNTMSAKKS
-773 WFILGDRVVFLG
+773 WFILGDRLVFLG
-785 SGVKDAS
+785 SGVKDVS

-800 ENRKIKRSSRNRSMD
+800 ENRKIKRSSKNCSME

-830 DSTEI
+830 DSNEM
-835 EIQANNIFLKSSN
+835 ELQVNNIFLKSSN

-857 LKTTS
+857 LNTTS
-862 LNVKKETRSGTW
+862 LNLKKETRSGTW

-907 LYPNRNDKEF
+907 LYPNRDEKEF
-917 ESEVNKEDI
+917 AEEVSREEI
-926 TVIENSENNQVVYDK
+926 TIIENSETNQVIYDK
-941 SNNIYGVVKYD
+941 LNNTYGVVKYD

-962 VLKEKGIYTI
+962 ILKEKGIYTI

-977 KIKVAFLDPTNSNAH
+977 KLKIAFFNPTNIDAQ
-992 LNELKVN
+992 LNELKVSQ
-999 PYVLKQVIEPSAEDR
+999 YALKQVIEPSVEDR
-1014 VRYLIYE
+1014 VRYLTYE
-1021 SKVERNENKDL
+1021 L
-1032 KNDDKMYIGKD
+1032 KIV
-1043 HKLETNSKESTKK
+1043 
-1056 DTQIEEHNAIISQ
+1056 
-1069 ESKKIEN
+1069 
-1076 DRENQLKKNN
+1076 KN
-1086 ELEEQTTS
+1086 
-1094 SENGVEM
+1094 
-1101 VNTLSE
+1101 
-1107 RDVNKNLPNTG
+1107 
-1118 TRKIESAVIL
+1118 
-1128 PFIFVIITIF
+1128 
-1138 YQKNVYKTKDVM
+1138 

>member
-1 MKRSRMYSLICFFV
+1 MKKSKVYFLVYCFVMIFLLAIVNYKQVFAESISKQSINLVRNSTFNKEKNDKNNWEGNPLTNWKDSLISKSISHLFPNIRTLVEYDEKNNAESIDIKGIQFEESIT
-15 LTFVFVMGNDKLS
+15 LNSKKRWL
-28 YAKELSEHSL
+28 LNSEY
-38 NLVKNGDFNL
+38 
-48 KEDSQ
+48 
-53 NKWTGKSAT
+53 T
-62 NWNTP
+62 
-67 WIPKSV
+67 
-73 KDKYHIT
+73 Y
-80 VTDDGVLRMDSDAEM
+80 
-95 RAVVGQDITVESN
+95 
-108 QKYIFSARIKTEAL
+108 
-122 KSNIGARVRILSYDS
+122 
-137 NNKQKSNLWYSKNLV
+137 
-152 GDNDWTTITGE
+152 
-163 FVSGEDI
+163 
-170 VKIRLELFYETGT
+170 KIR
-183 GTAYFDDVSLLKSEN
+183 DKV
-198 TTSIENEGIKEIEF
+198 
-212 DNSVTLNINKQ
+212 
-223 WLLPGNYQYE
+223 
-233 VKDNS
+233 
-238 IASVEDGFIVPKK
+238 IASVEDGFITPRRM
-251 IGTTELMVS
+251 GRTELIVS
-260 APGKKDKVVSL
+260 SPGRKDKIVTL
-271 VVEESNN
+271 VVEKDNQTFLQLLKKWNSIILGLDYFN
-278 IFDSLL
+278 IENS
-284 QKWDTM
+284 
-290 ISGNRYFDSQSNY
+290 R
-303 MNKIF
+303 MNKIY
-308 ESNEKDVESYLAK
+308 EQNEKEVTKFLEKIQKD
-321 LQNNDKKI
+321 DKKI
-329 WDDLADYTKSANL
+329 WDDLADYSKSANL

-396 DYEIGVPRAINNILT
+396 DYEIGTPRAINNILT
-411 IMNHYFS
+411 IMNQYFS
-418 KEEIVKLLLPIS
+418 KEEIVKLLRPIS

-482 NVLELVSEGEGFHY
+482 NVLGEVPEGEGFHY
-496 DGSYVD
+496 DGSYID

-520 SQLLPVIQA
+520 SQLLPVIQD

-543 NWIYEGFL
+543 NWIHEGFL

-571 IQNDHYAAVEVL
+571 SQSDHTAAVEVL
-583 RGIMRIAEASEQ
+583 RGILRIAEVSEP
-595 SEKNKLQGIVKD
+595 SEKNKLQEIVKN
-607 IVKSDNYYDTFLSLK
+607 IIQSDNYYDTFLSLK

-634 SNNMVGEIERNTYL
+634 SNNMVREIERNTYL

-679 YEFMNK
+679 FEFMNK

-762 NLDNTMSAKKA
+762 NLDNTMSAKKS

-800 ENRKIKRSSRNRSMD
+800 ENRKIKRSSKNCSME

-830 DSTEI
+830 DSNEM
-835 EIQANNIFLKSSN
+835 ELQANNIFLKSSN

-857 LKTTS
+857 LNTTS
-862 LNVKKETRSGTW
+862 LNLKKETRSGTW

-907 LYPNRNDKEF
+907 LYPNRDEKEF
-917 ESEVNKEDI
+917 AEEVSREEI
-926 TVIENSENNQVVYDK
+926 TVIENSETNQVIYDK
-941 SNNIYGVVKYD
+941 LNNTYGVVKYD

-962 VLKEKGIYTI
+962 ILKEKGIYTI

-977 KIKVAFLDPTNSNAH
+977 KLKIAFFNPTNIDAQ
-992 LNELKVN
+992 LNELKVSQ
-999 PYVLKQVIEPSAEDR
+999 YALKQVIEPSVEDR
-1014 VRYLIYE
+1014 VRYLTYE
-1021 SKVERNENKDL
+1021 L
-1032 KNDDKMYIGKD
+1032 KIV
-1043 HKLETNSKESTKK
+1043 
-1056 DTQIEEHNAIISQ
+1056 
-1069 ESKKIEN
+1069 
-1076 DRENQLKKNN
+1076 KN
-1086 ELEEQTTS
+1086 
-1094 SENGVEM
+1094 
-1101 VNTLSE
+1101 
-1107 RDVNKNLPNTG
+1107 
-1118 TRKIESAVIL
+1118 
-1128 PFIFVIITIF
+1128 
-1138 YQKNVYKTKDVM
+1138 